1 MAGVT
6 ALLFIIAIFIAV
18 KIFRVHKL
26 REAEKYHNPKFLKHL
41 QNIDEFLAQ
50 TDGFDDYITWKN
62 RDEILKKYEKTH
74 NFFQGKSKYYK
85 KQPRVRRFND
95 TYENFAEFIKNYNR
109 KYVAAQK
116 QLNRDFFDNIEGKS
130 LDDQQRQAIIT
141 DEYSNLII
149 AGAGSGK
156 TLTILGKVK
165 YLVEKRNV
173 DPSKILLLSFTRKT
187 VEELNQRLH
196 NLGLKTKATTFHKLG
211 YDCIKYFQKNP
222 PAVANE
228 NLLYQTIKQFL
239 KNDILHHDS
248 ALKSFVQFMACYL
261 NIPEENDAFDSLG
274 EKLDIKNGIDF
285 ETLKSKYYANTSG
298 SRRISKNK
306 LDTFSGE
313 RVKSV
318 EELIIANFLFLNGV
332 NYEYEKPYPHGDHM
346 YMYRPDFYLTDY
358 DIWLEHFGIDKHGR
372 AKWLS
377 EFQEKQYIKNMHK
390 KRAKHHLYR
399 TKLLETYSWYNRD
412 NILLDKLREML
423 EKSGVVFQPLSEQEV
438 YHKIIKQDSSFGAE
452 IISLITSFINL
463 SKSRG
468 LAAGRLRQFIK
479 NSETDN
485 KFLNARQN
493 LFLDFTLPILEKYNS
508 ALSSRS
514 EIDFND
520 MINQA
525 ANLVQQKGAA
535 KAYDYI
541 IIDEYQ
547 DISAARFK
555 LITEIRQQSGAR
567 LVCVG
572 DDWQSIYRFTGSDI
586 SLFSDFGKFVG
597 EHEKLFIE
605 RTYRNSQQLIDISAK
620 FIQQNPQQLAKNPK
634 STKELD
640 CPVEFMSYNQN
651 NAFAVLVDQI
661 RQIARNYGKDKRI
674 LLLGRH
680 SFDLD
685 YAICMRDSKGKI
697 IKNQFKKEVKK
708 YNEAT
713 GELKIVGLEDV
724 AVNFITAHKSKGLEA
739 DNVIVLNLKNDLYGF
754 PNKLT
759 DDPIISLLLS
769 APEACR
775 FAEERRLF
783 YVALTRTKNKVYL
796 MVSEN
801 ESLFAKEIKQYS
813 NYLIQGRYGE
823 ADLVNC
829 PWCKTGRLVIR
840 KNSQTGKNF
849 VGCSHYPNCNQS
861 YNNIE
866 ILSKPILCPAC
877 QSGFLV
883 RRRGRYGEFLGCTNY
898 PDCKQTLDLYKDLDV
913 KNKI

>member
-1 MAGVT
+1 MAGAVVV
-6 ALLFIIAIFIAV
+6 LLFLAAIVIIIKF
-18 KIFRVHKL
+18 FQTQKL
-26 REAEKYHNPKFLKHL
+26 REVEKYQDPAFLKNL
-41 QNIDEFLAQ
+41 RKIDDFLEQIAH
-50 TDGFDDYITWKN
+50 FDDYITWKK
-62 RDEILKKYEKTH
+62 RDEILKKYQETSD
-74 NFFQGKSKYYK
+74 FFRGKSKFYK

-109 KYVAAQK
+109 EYVAAQK

-165 YLVEKRNV
+165 YLIEKKNI

-187 VEELNQRLH
+187 VEELNQRLR

-211 YDCIKYFQKNP
+211 YDYIKHFQKNP

-298 SRRISKNK
+298 SRRIGKNK

-318 EELIIANFLFLNGV
+318 EELMIANFLFLNGV

-346 YMYRPDFYLTDY
+346 YRPDFYLMDY
-358 DIWLEHFGIDKHGR
+358 DIWLEHFGVDKQGR
-372 AKWLS
+372 ARWLT
-377 EFQEKQYIKNMHK
+377 EFQEKQYLDDMRK
-390 KRAKHHLYR
+390 KRAKHKLYR
-399 TKLLETYSWYNRD
+399 TKLLETYSWYNRH

-452 IISLITSFINL
+452 IVSLITSFINL

-479 NSETDN
+479 NNETNN
-485 KFLNARQN
+485 KFISARQN

-525 ANLVQQKGAA
+525 ANLVRQKGAA

-555 LITEIRQQSGAR
+555 LITEIRQRSGAR

-634 STKELD
+634 SSKQLD
-640 CPVEFMSYNQN
+640 CPMEFAAYDQN
-651 NAFAVLVDQI
+651 NAFAVLVEQI
-661 RQIARNYGKDKRI
+661 RQIVAECGVGQHI

-685 YAICMRDSKGKI
+685 YMICQRDDKGKV
-697 IKNQFKKEVKK
+697 IKDQ
-708 YNEAT
+708 
-713 GELKIVGLEDV
+713 L
-724 AVNFITAHKSKGLEA
+724 
-739 DNVIVLNLKNDLYGF
+739 
-754 PNKLT
+754 
-759 DDPIISLLLS
+759 
-769 APEACR
+769 
-775 FAEERRLF
+775 
-783 YVALTRTKNKVYL
+783 
-796 MVSEN
+796 
-801 ESLFAKEIKQYS
+801 
-813 NYLIQGRYGE
+813 
-823 ADLVNC
+823 
-829 PWCKTGRLVIR
+829 
-840 KNSQTGKNF
+840 
-849 VGCSHYPNCNQS
+849 
-861 YNNIE
+861 
-866 ILSKPILCPAC
+866 
-877 QSGFLV
+877 
-883 RRRGRYGEFLGCTNY
+883 RGGS
-898 PDCKQTLDLYKDLDV
+898 
-913 KNKI
+913 

>member
-1 MAGVT
+1 MAGAT
-6 ALLFIIAIFIAV
+6 IALLFLAAIVIIIKFFQIQKA
-18 KIFRVHKL
+18 
-26 REAEKYHNPKFLKHL
+26 REVEKYQDPAFLKNL
-41 QNIDEFLAQ
+41 RKIDDFLEQIAH
-50 TDGFDDYITWKN
+50 FNDYITWKK
-62 RDEILKKYEKTH
+62 RDEILKKYEKTSD
-74 NFFQGKSKYYK
+74 FFRGKSKFYK

-109 KYVAAQK
+109 EYVAAQK
-116 QLNRDFFDNIEGKS
+116 QLNRGFFDNIEGKS
-130 LDDQQRQAIIT
+130 LDDQQQQAIIT

-165 YLVEKRNV
+165 YLIEKKNI
-173 DPSKILLLSFTRKT
+173 DPEKILLLSFTRKT
-187 VEELNQRLH
+187 VEELNERLR
-196 NLGLKTKATTFHKLG
+196 NLRLKTQATTFHKLG
-211 YDCIKYFQKNP
+211 YDYIKHFQKNP

-228 NLLYQTIKQFL
+228 NLLHQTIVQFL

-274 EKLDIKNGIDF
+274 EKLDVKNGIDF
-285 ETLKSKYYANTSG
+285 ETLKSKYYASTSG
-298 SRRISKNK
+298 SRRIGKNK

-318 EELIIANFLFLNGV
+318 EELMIANLLFLNGV

-346 YMYRPDFYLTDY
+346 YRPDFYLPDY
-358 DIWLEHFGIDKHGR
+358 DIWLEHFGINKHGR

-377 EFQEKQYIKNMHK
+377 EFQEKQYLKSMHK

-423 EKSGVVFQPLSEQEV
+423 EKSGVTFQPLSEQEI

-468 LAAGRLRQFIK
+468 LAANGLRKFMED
-479 NSETDN
+479 SETDDQFMN
-485 KFLNARQN
+485 VRQQ
-493 LFLDFTLPILEKYNS
+493 LFLDFALPIIEKYNA
-508 ALSSRS
+508 ALSARG

-555 LITEIRQQSGAR
+555 LITEIRQRSGAR

-620 FIQQNPQQLAKNPK
+620 FIQQNSQQLAKNPK

-640 CPVEFMSYNQN
+640 CPVEFVPYNQN

-685 YAICMRDSKGKI
+685 YVICLRDDKGKI
-697 IKNQFKKEVKK
+697 IKNQLRKEVKK
-708 YNEAT
+708 YNEVT
-713 GELKIVGLEDV
+713 GELNIAGLEG
-724 AVNFITAHKSKGLEA
+724 VNITFITAHKSKGLEA
-739 DNVIVLNLKNDLYGF
+739 DNVIVLSLKNDLYGF

-840 KNSQTGKNF
+840 KNSQMGKNF

-866 ILSKPILCPAC
+866 ILSRPILCPAC

>member
-1 MAGVT
+1 MAGAAV
-6 ALLFIIAIFIAV
+6 AFLFLAATVIIIKF
-18 KIFRVHKL
+18 FQTQKL
-26 REAEKYHNPKFLKHL
+26 REIEKYQDPAFLKNL
-41 QNIDEFLAQ
+41 RKVDEFLEQIAH
-50 TDGFDDYITWKN
+50 FNDYITWKK
-62 RDEILKKYEKTH
+62 RDEILKKYQETSD
-74 NFFQGKSKYYK
+74 FFRGKSKFYK
-85 KQPRVRRFND
+85 KQPRVRQFNGL
-95 TYENFAEFIKNYNR
+95 YENFAEFIKSYNQ

-165 YLVEKRNV
+165 YLVEKRNI

-187 VEELNQRLH
+187 VEELNQRLR
-196 NLGLKTKATTFHKLG
+196 NLGMKTKATTFHKLG
-211 YDCIKYFQKNP
+211 YDYIKHFQKNP
-222 PAVANE
+222 PAVANG

-318 EELIIANFLFLNGV
+318 EELMIANFLFLNGV

-346 YMYRPDFYLTDY
+346 YRPDFYLTDY
-358 DIWLEHFGIDKHGR
+358 DIWLEHFGIDKYGR

-377 EFQEKQYIKNMHK
+377 EFQEKQYLKSMHK

-423 EKSGVVFQPLSEQEV
+423 EKSGVTFQPLSEHEI

-479 NSETDN
+479 NSETNN
-485 KFLNARQN
+485 KFLSARQN

-520 MINQA
+520 MINWA
-525 ANLVQQKGAA
+525 AKLVQQKGIA

-555 LITEIRQQSGAR
+555 LITEIRQRSGAR

-634 STKELD
+634 SSKQLD
-640 CPVEFMSYNQN
+640 CPVEFVVYDQN
-651 NAFAVLVDQI
+651 NAFAVLVEQI
-661 RQIARNYGKDKRI
+661 RQIVAECGVGQHI

-685 YAICMRDSKGKI
+685 YVICLRDDKGKI
-697 IKNQFKKEVKK
+697 IKNQLREEVKK
-708 YNEAT
+708 YNETT
-713 GELKIVGLEDV
+713 GALILTGFEDV
-724 AVNFITAHKSKGLEA
+724 DIKFITVHKSKGLEA

-759 DDPIISLLLS
+759 GDPIISLLLS

-796 MVSEN
+796 LTPEN
-801 ESLFAKEIKQYS
+801 ESLFTKEIKQYS

-823 ADLVNC
+823 TDLVNC

-883 RRRGRYGEFLGCTNY
+883 RRHGRYGEFLGCTNY
-898 PDCKQTLDLYKDLDV
+898 PDCKQILDLYKDLDV

>member
-1 MAGVT
+1 MAGVM
-6 ALLFIIAIFIAV
+6 ALLFIIAIFIVV

-50 TDGFDDYITWKN
+50 TDSFDDYITWKK
-62 RDEILKKYEKTH
+62 RDEILKKYEKIH

-85 KQPRVRRFND
+85 KESRVRQFNGL
-95 TYENFAEFIKNYNR
+95 YESFAELIKSYNQ

-116 QLNRDFFDNIEGKS
+116 QLNLEFFRDIEGKS

-165 YLVEKRNV
+165 YLVEKRNI

-187 VEELNQRLH
+187 VEELNERLR
-196 NLGLKTKATTFHKLG
+196 NLGMKTKATTFHKLG
-211 YDCIKYFQKNP
+211 YDYIKYFQKKP

-228 NLLYQTIKQFL
+228 NLLHQTIKQFL

-298 SRRISKNK
+298 SQRISKNK

-318 EELIIANFLFLNGV
+318 EELMIANFLFLNGV
-332 NYEYEKPYPHGDHM
+332 NYEYEKPYPHGDR
-346 YMYRPDFYLTDY
+346 MYRPDFYLTDY
-358 DIWLEHFGIDKHGR
+358 DIWLEHFGVDQHGH

-390 KRAKHHLYR
+390 KRAKHRLCR

-423 EKSGVVFQPLSEQEV
+423 EKSGVTFQPLSEQEI

-479 NSETDN
+479 NSETNN
-485 KFLNARQN
+485 KFLSARQN

-520 MINQA
+520 MINWA
-525 ANLVQQKGAA
+525 AKLVQQKGVIQD
-535 KAYDYI
+535 YDYI

-634 STKELD
+634 SSKQLD
-640 CPVEFMSYNQN
+640 CPVEFVAHDQN

-680 SFDLD
+680 GFDLD
-685 YAICMRDSKGKI
+685 YVICLRDAKGKI
-697 IKNQFKKEVKK
+697 IKNQLRKEVKK

-713 GELKIVGLEDV
+713 GELNIAGLEGI
-724 AVNFITAHKSKGLEA
+724 NITFITAHKSKGLEA

-769 APEACR
+769 APEVCR

-823 ADLVNC
+823 TDLVNC

-898 PDCKQTLDLYKDLDV
+898 PECKQTLDLDKDLDA
-913 KNKI
+913 KNKV

>member
-1 MAGVT
+1 MAGAT
-6 ALLFIIAIFIAV
+6 IALLFLAVIVIIIKFFQIQKA
-18 KIFRVHKL
+18 
-26 REAEKYHNPKFLKHL
+26 REVEKYQDPAFLKNL
-41 QNIDEFLAQ
+41 RKIDDFLEQIAH
-50 TDGFDDYITWKN
+50 FNDYITWKK
-62 RDEILKKYEKTH
+62 RDEILKKYEKTSD
-74 NFFQGKSKYYK
+74 FFRGKSKFYK

-109 KYVAAQK
+109 EYVAAQK
-116 QLNRDFFDNIEGKS
+116 QLNRGFFDNIEGKS
-130 LDDQQRQAIIT
+130 LDDQQQQAIIT

-165 YLVEKRNV
+165 YLIEKKNI
-173 DPSKILLLSFTRKT
+173 DPEKILLLSFTRKT
-187 VEELNQRLH
+187 VEELNERLR
-196 NLGLKTKATTFHKLG
+196 NLRLKTQATTFHKLG
-211 YDCIKYFQKNP
+211 YDYIKHFQKNP

-228 NLLYQTIKQFL
+228 NLLHQTIVQFL

-274 EKLDIKNGIDF
+274 EKLDVKNGIDF
-285 ETLKSKYYANTSG
+285 ETLKSKYYASTSG
-298 SRRISKNK
+298 SRRIGKNK

-318 EELIIANFLFLNGV
+318 EELMIANLLFLNGV

-346 YMYRPDFYLTDY
+346 YRPDFYLPDY
-358 DIWLEHFGIDKHGR
+358 DIWLEHFGINKHGR

-377 EFQEKQYIKNMHK
+377 EFQEKQYLKSMHK

-423 EKSGVVFQPLSEQEV
+423 EKSGVTFQPLSEQEI

-468 LAAGRLRQFIK
+468 LAANGLRKFMED
-479 NSETDN
+479 SETDDQFMN
-485 KFLNARQN
+485 VRQQ
-493 LFLDFTLPILEKYNS
+493 LFLDFALPIIEKYNA
-508 ALSSRS
+508 ALSARG

-555 LITEIRQQSGAR
+555 LITEIRQRSGAR

-620 FIQQNPQQLAKNPK
+620 FIQQNSQQLAKNPK

-640 CPVEFMSYNQN
+640 CPVEFVPYNQN

-685 YAICMRDSKGKI
+685 YVICLRDDKGKI
-697 IKNQFKKEVKK
+697 IKNQLRKEVKK
-708 YNEAT
+708 YNEVT
-713 GELKIVGLEDV
+713 GELNIAGIEG
-724 AVNFITAHKSKGLEA
+724 VNITFITAHKSKGLEA

-783 YVALTRTKNKVYL
+783 YVTLTRTKNKVYL

-883 RRRGRYGEFLGCTNY
+883 RRHGRYGEFLGCTNY
-898 PDCKQTLDLYKDLDV
+898 PDCKQILDLYKDLDV

>member
-6 ALLFIIAIFIAV
+6 ALLFIIAIFIVV
-18 KIFRVHKL
+18 KIFRVHRL

-41 QNIDEFLAQ
+41 QNIDEFLVQ

-62 RDEILKKYEKTH
+62 RDEILKKYEETSD
-74 NFFQGKSKYYK
+74 FFRGKSKFYK
-85 KQPRVRRFND
+85 KQPRVRQFNGL
-95 TYENFAEFIKNYNR
+95 YENFAEFIKSYNQ

-116 QLNRDFFDNIEGKS
+116 QLNRDFFRDIEGKS

-165 YLVEKRNV
+165 YLVEKRNI

-211 YDCIKYFQKNP
+211 YDYIKHFQKNP

-228 NLLYQTIKQFL
+228 NLLHQTIKQFL

-298 SRRISKNK
+298 SQRITKNK

-318 EELIIANFLFLNGV
+318 EELMIANFLFLNGV

-346 YMYRPDFYLTDY
+346 YRPDFYLADY
-358 DIWLEHFGIDKHGR
+358 DIWLEHFGIDKYGR

-377 EFQEKQYIKNMHK
+377 EFQEKQYLKSIHK

-423 EKSGVVFQPLSEQEV
+423 EKSGVIFQPLSEQEV

-468 LAAGRLRQFIK
+468 LAANGLRKFMED
-479 NSETDN
+479 SETDDQ
-485 KFLNARQN
+485 FMNARRQ
-493 LFLDFTLPILEKYNS
+493 LFLDFALPIIDKYNAVLS
-508 ALSSRS
+508 ARG

-525 ANLVQQKGAA
+525 ANLVRQKGIA

-555 LITEIRQQSGAR
+555 LIMEIRQRSGAR

-634 STKELD
+634 SSKQLD
-640 CPVEFMSYNQN
+640 CPVEFIAHDQN
-651 NAFAVLVDQI
+651 NTFSVLVEQI
-661 RQIARNYGKDKRI
+661 RQIVAEYGLGQHI

-685 YAICMRDSKGKI
+685 YVICQRDDKGKV
-697 IKNQFKKEVKK
+697 IKNQLMEEVKK

-713 GELKIVGLEDV
+713 GALILTGFENVDIK
-724 AVNFITAHKSKGLEA
+724 FITVHKSKGLEA

-783 YVALTRTKNKVYL
+783 YVALTRTRNKVYL
-796 MVSEN
+796 LIPEN
-801 ESLFAKEIKQYS
+801 ESLFTKEIKRYS

-823 ADLVNC
+823 SELVSC
-829 PWCKTGRLVIR
+829 PWCKTGRLIIR
-840 KNSQTGKNF
+840 QNSQTGKKF
-849 VGCSHYPNCNQS
+849 VGCSHYPHCSQS
-861 YNNIE
+861 YNNVE
-866 ILSKPILCPAC
+866 ILSKPILCSSC
-877 QSGFLV
+877 RSGFLV
-883 RRRGRYGEFLGCTNY
+883 RRRGKYGEFLGCTNY
-898 PDCKQTLDLYKDLDV
+898 PECKQTLQLS
-913 KNKI
+913 N

>member
-1 MAGVT
+1 MAGAAV
-6 ALLFIIAIFIAV
+6 ALLFLVAIVIIIKFFQTQKA
-18 KIFRVHKL
+18 
-26 REAEKYHNPKFLKHL
+26 REVEKYQDPAFLKNL
-41 QNIDEFLAQ
+41 RKIDDFLEQIAH
-50 TDGFDDYITWKN
+50 FNDYITWKK
-62 RDEILKKYEKTH
+62 RDEILKKYQETSD
-74 NFFQGKSKYYK
+74 FFRGKSKFYK

-95 TYENFAEFIKNYNR
+95 TYENFAGFIKNYNR
-109 KYVAAQK
+109 EYVAAQK

-165 YLVEKRNV
+165 YLVEKRNI

-211 YDCIKYFQKNP
+211 YDYIKHFQKNP

-228 NLLYQTIKQFL
+228 NLLHQTIKQFL

-298 SRRISKNK
+298 SQRISKNK

-318 EELIIANFLFLNGV
+318 EELMIANFLFLNGV

-346 YMYRPDFYLTDY
+346 YRPDFYLTDY
-358 DIWLEHFGIDKHGR
+358 DVWLEHFGIDKHGR

-377 EFQEKQYIKNMHK
+377 EFQEKQYLKSMHK
-390 KRAKHHLYR
+390 KRAKHKLYR

-438 YHKIIKQDSSFGAE
+438 YYKIIKQDSSFGAE

-468 LAAGRLRQFIK
+468 LAVNGLRKFMED
-479 NSETDN
+479 SETDDQ
-485 KFLNARQN
+485 FMNARRQ
-493 LFLDFTLPILEKYNS
+493 LFLGFTLPIIEKYNA
-508 ALSSRS
+508 ALSARG

-525 ANLVQQKGAA
+525 ANLVQQKGIA

-555 LITEIRQQSGAR
+555 LITEIRQRSGAR

-634 STKELD
+634 SSKQLD
-640 CPVEFMSYNQN
+640 CPVEFAAYDQN
-651 NAFAVLVDQI
+651 NAFAVLVEQI
-661 RQIARNYGKDKRI
+661 RQIVAECGVGQHI

-680 SFDLD
+680 SFDLG
-685 YAICMRDSKGKI
+685 YVICQRDNKGKI
-697 IKNQFKKEVKK
+697 IKNQLREEVKK
-708 YNEAT
+708 YNETT
-713 GELKIVGLEDV
+713 GALILTGFEDV
-724 AVNFITAHKSKGLEA
+724 DIKFITVHKSKGLEA

-823 ADLVNC
+823 AELVNC
-829 PWCKTGRLVIR
+829 PWCKTGRLIIR
-840 KNSQTGKNF
+840 QNSQTGKSF
-849 VGCSHYPNCNQS
+849 VGCSHYPHCSQS
-861 YNNIE
+861 YNNVE
-866 ILSKPILCPAC
+866 ILSKPILCSSC
-877 QSGFLV
+877 RSGFLV
-883 RRRGRYGEFLGCTNY
+883 RRRGKYGEFLGCTNY
-898 PDCKQTLDLYKDLDV
+898 PECKQTLQLS
-913 KNKI
+913 N

>member
-1 MAGVT
+1 MAGAVVV
-6 ALLFIIAIFIAV
+6 LLFLAAIVIIIKF
-18 KIFRVHKL
+18 FQTQKL
-26 REAEKYHNPKFLKHL
+26 REIEKYQDQAFLKNL
-41 QNIDEFLAQ
+41 RKI
-50 TDGFDDYITWKN
+50 DGFLEQIAHFNDYVTWKK
-62 RDEILKKYEKTH
+62 RDEILKKYEETSD
-74 NFFQGKSKYYK
+74 FFRGKSKFYK

-95 TYENFAEFIKNYNR
+95 TYENFAEFIKNYNQ
-109 KYVAAQK
+109 KYVTQQK

-165 YLVEKRNV
+165 YLVEKRNAN
-173 DPSKILLLSFTRKT
+173 PSKILLLSFTRKT
-187 VEELNQRLH
+187 VEELNQRLR

-211 YDCIKYFQKNP
+211 YDYIKHFQKNP

-228 NLLYQTIKQFL
+228 NLLHQTIKQFL
-239 KNDILHHDS
+239 KNDILHNDS
-248 ALKSFVQFMACYL
+248 ALRSFIQFMACYL

-318 EELIIANFLFLNGV
+318 EELMIANFLFLNGV

-346 YMYRPDFYLTDY
+346 YQPDFYLTDY
-358 DIWLEHFGIDKHGR
+358 DIWLEHFGINKQGR
-372 AKWLS
+372 ARWLT
-377 EFQEKQYIKNMHK
+377 EFQEKQYLDDMRK
-390 KRAKHHLYR
+390 KRAKHKLYR
-399 TKLLETYSWYNRD
+399 TKLLETYSWYNRH

-423 EKSGVVFQPLSEQEV
+423 EKLGVVFQPLSEQEV

-468 LAAGRLRQFIK
+468 LAANGLRKFMED
-479 NSETDN
+479 SETDDQFMN
-485 KFLNARQN
+485 VRQQ
-493 LFLDFTLPILEKYNS
+493 LFLDFALPIIEKYNA
-508 ALSSRS
+508 ALSARG

-535 KAYDYI
+535 KVYDYI

-555 LITEIRQQSGAR
+555 LIMEIRQRSGAR

-634 STKELD
+634 SSKQLD
-640 CPVEFMSYNQN
+640 CPVEFVVYDQN
-651 NAFAVLVDQI
+651 NAFAVLVEQI
-661 RQIARNYGKDKRI
+661 RQIVAECGVGQHI

-685 YAICMRDSKGKI
+685 YVICQRDNKGKV
-697 IKNQFKKEVKK
+697 IKNQLRKKVKK

-713 GELKIVGLEDV
+713 GVLILAGFEG
-724 AVNFITAHKSKGLEA
+724 VNITFITAHKSKGLEA

-759 DDPIISLLLS
+759 GDPIISLLLS

-783 YVALTRTKNKVYL
+783 YVALTRTRNKVYL
-796 MVSEN
+796 LTLEN
-801 ESLFAKEIKQYS
+801 ESLFTKEIKQYS

-823 ADLVNC
+823 SELVNC
-829 PWCKTGRLVIR
+829 PWCKTGRLIIR
-840 KNSQTGKNF
+840 QNSQTGKSF
-849 VGCSHYPNCNQS
+849 VGCSHYPHCSQS
-861 YNNIE
+861 YNNVE
-866 ILSKPILCPAC
+866 ILSKPILCSSC
-877 QSGFLV
+877 RSGFLV
-883 RRRGRYGEFLGCTNY
+883 RRRGKYGEFLGCTNY
-898 PDCKQTLDLYKDLDV
+898 PECKHTLQLS
-913 KNKI
+913 N

>member
-1 MAGVT
+1 MAGAT
-6 ALLFIIAIFIAV
+6 IALLFLAAIVIIIKFFQIQKA
-18 KIFRVHKL
+18 
-26 REAEKYHNPKFLKHL
+26 REVEKYQDPAFLKNL
-41 QNIDEFLAQ
+41 RKIDDFLEQIAH
-50 TDGFDDYITWKN
+50 FNDYITWKK
-62 RDEILKKYEKTH
+62 RDEILKKYEKTSD
-74 NFFQGKSKYYK
+74 FFRGKSKFYK

-109 KYVAAQK
+109 EYVAAQK
-116 QLNRDFFDNIEGKS
+116 QLNRGFFDNIEGKS
-130 LDDQQRQAIIT
+130 LDDQQQQAIIT

-165 YLVEKRNV
+165 YLIEKKNI
-173 DPSKILLLSFTRKT
+173 DPEKILLLSFTRKT
-187 VEELNQRLH
+187 VEELNERLR
-196 NLGLKTKATTFHKLG
+196 NLRLKTQATTFHKLG
-211 YDCIKYFQKNP
+211 YDYIKHFQKNP

-228 NLLYQTIKQFL
+228 NLLHQTIVQFL

-274 EKLDIKNGIDF
+274 EKLDVKNGIDF
-285 ETLKSKYYANTSG
+285 ETLKSKYYASTSG
-298 SRRISKNK
+298 SRRIGKNK

-318 EELIIANFLFLNGV
+318 EELMIANFLFLNGV

-346 YMYRPDFYLTDY
+346 YRPDFYLPDY
-358 DIWLEHFGIDKHGR
+358 DIWLEHFGINKHGR

-377 EFQEKQYIKNMHK
+377 EFQEKQYLKSMHK

-423 EKSGVVFQPLSEQEV
+423 EKSGVTFQPLSEQEI

-468 LAAGRLRQFIK
+468 LAANGLRKFMED
-479 NSETDN
+479 SETDDQFMN
-485 KFLNARQN
+485 VRQQ
-493 LFLDFTLPILEKYNS
+493 LFLDFALPIIEKYNA
-508 ALSSRS
+508 ALSARG

-555 LITEIRQQSGAR
+555 LITEIRQRSGAR

-620 FIQQNPQQLAKNPK
+620 FIQQNSQQLAKNPK

-640 CPVEFMSYNQN
+640 CPVEFVPYNQN

-685 YAICMRDSKGKI
+685 YVICLRDDKGKI
-697 IKNQFKKEVKK
+697 IKNQLRKEVKK
-708 YNEAT
+708 YNEVT
-713 GELKIVGLEDV
+713 GELNIAGIEG
-724 AVNFITAHKSKGLEA
+724 VNITFITAHKSKGLEA

-783 YVALTRTKNKVYL
+783 YVTLTRTKNKVYL

-883 RRRGRYGEFLGCTNY
+883 RRHGRYGEFLGCTNY
-898 PDCKQTLDLYKDLDV
+898 PDCKQILDLYKDLDV

>member
-1 MAGVT
+1 MAGVM
-6 ALLFIIAIFIAV
+6 ALLFVIAIFIAV
-18 KIFRVHKL
+18 KLFRVHKL
-26 REAEKYHNPKFLKHL
+26 REVKKYHNPKFLKHL
-41 QNIDEFLAQ
+41 KNIDEFLAQ
-50 TDGFDDYITWKN
+50 TDSFDDYITWKN

-74 NFFQGKSKYYK
+74 SFFQGKSKYYK
-85 KQPRVRRFND
+85 KKPSVRRFND
-95 TYENFAEFIKNYNR
+95 TYENFAEFIKNYNQ

-116 QLNRDFFDNIEGKS
+116 QLNREFFRDIEGKS

-165 YLVEKRNV
+165 YLIEKKNI
-173 DPSKILLLSFTRKT
+173 DPEKILLLSFTRKT
-187 VEELNQRLH
+187 VEELNQRLR

-211 YDCIKYFQKNP
+211 YDYIKHFQKNP

-298 SRRISKNK
+298 SQRISKNK

-318 EELIIANFLFLNGV
+318 EELMIANFLFLKGV
-332 NYEYEKPYPHGDHM
+332 NYEYEKTYPHGDH
-346 YMYRPDFYLTDY
+346 MYRPDFYLTDY

-377 EFQEKQYIKNMHK
+377 EFQEKQYLKSIHK
-390 KRAKHHLYR
+390 KRAKHRLYR

-423 EKSGVVFQPLSEQEV
+423 EKSGVTFQPLSEQEV

-468 LAAGRLRQFIK
+468 LAANGLRKFMED
-479 NSETDN
+479 SETDDQ
-485 KFLNARQN
+485 FMNARRQ
-493 LFLDFTLPILEKYNS
+493 LFLGFTLPIIEKYNAVLS
-508 ALSSRS
+508 ARG

-555 LITEIRQQSGAR
+555 LITEIRQRSGVR

-620 FIQQNPQQLAKNPK
+620 FIQQNSQQLAKNPK
-634 STKELD
+634 SSKQLD
-640 CPVEFMSYNQN
+640 CPVEFVVYGQN

-661 RQIARNYGKDKRI
+661 RQIVAEYGVDQHI

-685 YAICMRDSKGKI
+685 YVICQRDNKGKVV
-697 IKNQFKKEVKK
+697 KSQLREEVKK

-713 GELKIVGLEDV
+713 GALILTGFENVDIK
-724 AVNFITAHKSKGLEA
+724 FITVHKSKGLEA

-759 DDPIISLLLS
+759 GDPIISLLLS

-796 MVSEN
+796 LTPEN
-801 ESLFAKEIKQYS
+801 ESLFTKEIKRYS

-823 ADLVNC
+823 SELVSC
-829 PWCKTGRLVIR
+829 PWCKTGRLIIR
-840 KNSQTGKNF
+840 QNSQTGKSF
-849 VGCSHYPNCNQS
+849 VGCSHYPHCSQS
-861 YNNIE
+861 YNNVE
-866 ILSKPILCPAC
+866 ILSKPILCSSC
-877 QSGFLV
+877 RSGFLV
-883 RRRGRYGEFLGCTNY
+883 RRRGKYGEFLGCTNY
-898 PDCKQTLDLYKDLDV
+898 PECKQTLQLS
-913 KNKI
+913 N

>member
-6 ALLFIIAIFIAV
+6 ALLFIIAIFIVV
-18 KIFRVHKL
+18 KIFRVHRL

-50 TDGFDDYITWKN
+50 TDGFDGYITWKN

-85 KQPRVRRFND
+85 KEPRVRQFND
-95 TYENFAEFIKNYNR
+95 IYEDFAGFIKDYNR
-109 KYVAAQK
+109 KYVAEQK
-116 QLNRDFFDNIEGKS
+116 QLNCDFFRDIEGKS
-130 LDDQQRQAIIT
+130 LDDQQQQAIIT

-165 YLVEKRNV
+165 YLVEKKNI
-173 DPSKILLLSFTRKT
+173 DPEKILLLSFTRKT
-187 VEELNQRLH
+187 VEELNERLR
-196 NLGLKTKATTFHKLG
+196 NLRLKTQATTFHKLG
-211 YDCIKYFQKNP
+211 YDYIKHFQKKP

-228 NLLYQTIKQFL
+228 NLLHQTIVQFL

-274 EKLDIKNGIDF
+274 EKLDVKNGIDF

-318 EELIIANFLFLNGV
+318 EELMIANFLFLNGV
-332 NYEYEKPYPHGDHM
+332 NYEYEKPYPHGDH
-346 YMYRPDFYLTDY
+346 MYRPDFYLTDY

-390 KRAKHHLYR
+390 KRVKHRLCR

-412 NILLDKLREML
+412 NILLDKLREIL
-423 EKSGVVFQPLSEQEV
+423 EKSGVVFQPLSEQEI

-468 LAAGRLRQFIK
+468 LAADGLRKFMED
-479 NSETDN
+479 SGTDN
-485 KFLNARQN
+485 QFLSARRQ
-493 LFLDFTLPILEKYNS
+493 LFLDFALPIIEKYNAVLS
-508 ALSSRS
+508 ARG

-525 ANLVQQKGAA
+525 ANLVRQKGAA

-555 LITEIRQQSGAR
+555 LITEIRQCSGAR

-634 STKELD
+634 SSKQLD
-640 CPVEFMSYNQN
+640 CPVEFAAYDQN
-651 NAFAVLVDQI
+651 NASTVLVEQI
-661 RQIARNYGKDKRI
+661 RQIVAEYGVGQHI

-685 YAICMRDSKGKI
+685 YVICLRDDKGKV
-697 IKNQFKKEVKK
+697 IKNQLRKEVKR
-708 YNEAT
+708 YNEVT
-713 GELKIVGLEDV
+713 GALILTGFENVDIK
-724 AVNFITAHKSKGLEA
+724 FITVHKSKGLEA

-759 DDPIISLLLS
+759 GDPIISLLLS

-783 YVALTRTKNKVYL
+783 YVALTRTRNKVYL
-796 MVSEN
+796 LTPEN
-801 ESLFAKEIKQYS
+801 ESLFTKEIKRYS

-823 ADLVNC
+823 SELVNC
-829 PWCKTGRLVIR
+829 PWCKTGRLIIR
-840 KNSQTGKNF
+840 QNSQTGKSF
-849 VGCSHYPNCNQS
+849 VGCSHYPHCSQS
-861 YNNIE
+861 YNNVE

-883 RRRGRYGEFLGCTNY
+883 RRHGRYGEFLGCTNY
-898 PDCKQTLDLYKDLDV
+898 PECKHTLQLS
-913 KNKI
+913 N

>member
-1 MAGVT
+1 MAGAVVV
-6 ALLFIIAIFIAV
+6 LLFLAAIVIIIKF
-18 KIFRVHKL
+18 FQTQKL
-26 REAEKYHNPKFLKHL
+26 REVEKYQDPAFLKNL
-41 QNIDEFLAQ
+41 RKIDDFLEQIAH
-50 TDGFDDYITWKN
+50 FNDYITWKK
-62 RDEILKKYEKTH
+62 RDEILKKYEETSD
-74 NFFQGKSKYYK
+74 FFRGKSKFYK

-165 YLVEKRNV
+165 YLVEKRNI

-187 VEELNQRLH
+187 VEELNQRLR

-211 YDCIKYFQKNP
+211 YDYIKHFQKNP
-222 PAVANE
+222 LAVANE
-228 NLLYQTIKQFL
+228 NLLHQTIKQFL

-285 ETLKSKYYANTSG
+285 ETLKSKYYANISG
-298 SRRISKNK
+298 SRRISKDK

-318 EELIIANFLFLNGV
+318 EELMIANFLFLNGV

-346 YMYRPDFYLTDY
+346 YRPDFYLTDY
-358 DIWLEHFGIDKHGR
+358 DIWLEHFGINKNGR

-377 EFQEKQYIKNMHK
+377 EFQEKQYLKSIHK
-390 KRAKHHLYR
+390 KRAKHRLYR

-423 EKSGVVFQPLSEQEV
+423 EKSGVTFQPLSEHEV

-485 KFLNARQN
+485 KFLSARQN

-508 ALSSRS
+508 ALSSRG

-525 ANLVQQKGAA
+525 ANLVQQKGIA
-535 KAYDYI
+535 KVYDYI

-555 LITEIRQQSGAR
+555 LIMEIRQRSGAR

-634 STKELD
+634 SSKQLD
-640 CPVEFMSYNQN
+640 CPVEFAAYDQN
-651 NAFAVLVDQI
+651 NASAVLVEQI
-661 RQIARNYGKDKRI
+661 RQIVAECGAEQQI

-685 YAICMRDSKGKI
+685 YVICQRDNEGKV
-697 IKNQFKKEVKK
+697 IKNQLREEVKK

-713 GELKIVGLEDV
+713 GALILAGFENVDIK
-724 AVNFITAHKSKGLEA
+724 FITVHKSKGLEA

-796 MVSEN
+796 LTPEN
-801 ESLFAKEIKQYS
+801 ESLFTKEIKRYS
-813 NYLIQGRYGE
+813 NYLVQGRYGE
-823 ADLVNC
+823 SELVSC
-829 PWCKTGRLVIR
+829 PWCKTGRLTIR
-840 KNSQTGKNF
+840 QNSQTGKSF
-849 VGCSHYPNCNQS
+849 VGCSHYLHCSQS
-861 YNNIE
+861 YNNVE
-866 ILSKPILCPAC
+866 ILSKPILCSSC
-877 QSGFLV
+877 RSGFLV
-883 RRRGRYGEFLGCTNY
+883 RRRGKYGEFLGCTNY
-898 PDCKQTLDLYKDLDV
+898 PECKQTLQLS
-913 KNKI
+913 N

>member
-1 MAGVT
+1 MAGVM
-6 ALLFIIAIFIAV
+6 ALLFITAIFITF

-41 QNIDEFLAQ
+41 QNIDEFLSQ
-50 TDGFDDYITWKN
+50 TDGFDGYITWKN

-85 KQPRVRRFND
+85 KESRVRQFNGL
-95 TYENFAEFIKNYNR
+95 YENFAEFIKSYNQ

-116 QLNRDFFDNIEGKS
+116 KLNREFFRDIEGKS
-130 LDDQQRQAIIT
+130 LDDQQQQAIIT

-165 YLVEKRNV
+165 YLIEKKNI
-173 DPSKILLLSFTRKT
+173 DPEKILLLSFTCKT
-187 VEELNQRLH
+187 VEELNQRLR

-211 YDCIKYFQKNP
+211 YDYIKHFQKNP

-228 NLLYQTIKQFL
+228 NLLHQTVKQFL

-248 ALKSFVQFMACYL
+248 ALKSFVQFIACYL

-274 EKLDIKNGIDF
+274 EKLDVKNGIDF

-318 EELIIANFLFLNGV
+318 EELMIANFLFLNGV

-346 YMYRPDFYLTDY
+346 YRSDFYLTDY
-358 DIWLEHFGIDKHGR
+358 DIWLEHFGIDKYGR

-377 EFQEKQYIKNMHK
+377 EFQEKQYLKSMHK

-423 EKSGVVFQPLSEQEV
+423 EKSGVTFQPLSEQEI
-438 YHKIIKQDSSFGAE
+438 YDKIIKQDSSFGAE

-468 LAAGRLRQFIK
+468 LAANGLRKFMED
-479 NSETDN
+479 SETDDQ
-485 KFLNARQN
+485 FMNARRQ
-493 LFLDFTLPILEKYNS
+493 LFLDFALPIIEKYNAVLS
-508 ALSSRS
+508 ARG

-525 ANLVQQKGAA
+525 ANLVRQKGIA
-535 KAYDYI
+535 KVYDYI

-555 LITEIRQQSGAR
+555 LIMEIRQRSGAR

-634 STKELD
+634 SSKQLD
-640 CPVEFMSYNQN
+640 CPVEFAAYDQN
-651 NAFAVLVDQI
+651 NTFAVLIEQI
-661 RQIARNYGKDKRI
+661 RQIVAECGVGQHI

-685 YAICMRDSKGKI
+685 YVICQRDNKGKV
-697 IKNQFKKEVKK
+697 IKNQLRKEVKK

-713 GELKIVGLEDV
+713 GALILTGFENVDIK
-724 AVNFITAHKSKGLEA
+724 FITVHKSKGLEA

-769 APEACR
+769 APEDCR

-796 MVSEN
+796 LTPEN
-801 ESLFAKEIKQYS
+801 ESLFTKEIKRYS

-823 ADLVNC
+823 SELVSC
-829 PWCKTGRLVIR
+829 PWCKTGRLIIR
-840 KNSQTGKNF
+840 QNSQTGKSF
-849 VGCSHYPNCNQS
+849 VGCSHYPHCSQS
-861 YNNIE
+861 YNNVE
-866 ILSKPILCPAC
+866 ILSKPILCSSC
-877 QSGFLV
+877 RSGFLV
-883 RRRGRYGEFLGCTNY
+883 RRRGKYGEFLGCTNY
-898 PDCKQTLDLYKDLDV
+898 PECKQTLQLS
-913 KNKI
+913 N

>member
-1 MAGVT
+1 MAGAAA
-6 ALLFIIAIFIAV
+6 ALLLFVVIVITIKFFQTQ
-18 KIFRVHKL
+18 KS
-26 REAEKYHNPKFLKHL
+26 REIEKYQDLAFLKNLHK
-41 QNIDEFLAQ
+41 I
-50 TDGFDDYITWKN
+50 DGFLEQINHFNDYVTWKK
-62 RDEILKKYEKTH
+62 RDEILKKYQETSD
-74 NFFQGKSKYYK
+74 FFRGKSKFYK

-95 TYENFAEFIKNYNR
+95 TYENFAEFIKNHNQE
-109 KYVAAQK
+109 YVAAQK

-130 LDDQQRQAIIT
+130 LDDQQCQAIIT

-165 YLVEKRNV
+165 YLVEKGNI

-187 VEELNQRLH
+187 VEELNQRLR

-211 YDCIKYFQKNP
+211 YDYIKHFQKNP

-274 EKLDIKNGIDF
+274 EKLDVKNGIDF

-318 EELIIANFLFLNGV
+318 EELMIANFLFLNGV
-332 NYEYEKPYPHGDHM
+332 NYEYEKSYPHGDH
-346 YMYRPDFYLTDY
+346 MYRPDFYLTDY
-358 DIWLEHFGIDKHGR
+358 DIWLEHFGIDKQGR
-372 AKWLS
+372 ARWLT
-377 EFQEKQYIKNMHK
+377 EFQEKQYLDDMRK
-390 KRAKHHLYR
+390 KRAKHKLYR
-399 TKLLETYSWYNRD
+399 TKLLETYSWYNRH

-468 LAAGRLRQFIK
+468 LAANGLRKFMED
-479 NSETDN
+479 SETDDQFMN
-485 KFLNARQN
+485 VRQQ
-493 LFLDFTLPILEKYNS
+493 LFLDFALPIIEKYNA
-508 ALSSRS
+508 ALSARG

-535 KAYDYI
+535 KVYDYI

-555 LITEIRQQSGAR
+555 LIMEIRQRSGAR

-634 STKELD
+634 SSKQLD
-640 CPVEFMSYNQN
+640 CPVEFVVYDQN
-651 NAFAVLVDQI
+651 NAFAVLVEQI
-661 RQIARNYGKDKRI
+661 RQIVAECGVGQHI

-685 YAICMRDSKGKI
+685 YVICLRDNKGKV
-697 IKNQFKKEVKK
+697 IKNQLRKEVKK

-713 GELKIVGLEDV
+713 GVLILAGFEG
-724 AVNFITAHKSKGLEA
+724 VNITFITAHKSKGLEA

-759 DDPIISLLLS
+759 GDPIISLLS

-783 YVALTRTKNKVYL
+783 YVALTRTMNKVYL
-796 MVSEN
+796 LTLEN
-801 ESLFAKEIKQYS
+801 ESLFTKEIKQYS

-823 ADLVNC
+823 SELVNC
-829 PWCKTGRLVIR
+829 PWCKTGRLIIR
-840 KNSQTGKNF
+840 QNSQTGKSF
-849 VGCSHYPNCNQS
+849 VGCSHYPHCSQS
-861 YNNIE
+861 YNNVE
-866 ILSKPILCPAC
+866 ILSKPILCSSC
-877 QSGFLV
+877 RSGFLV
-883 RRRGRYGEFLGCTNY
+883 RRRGKYGEFLGCTNY
-898 PDCKQTLDLYKDLDV
+898 PECKQTLQLS
-913 KNKI
+913 N

>member
-1 MAGVT
+1 MAGAVVV
-6 ALLFIIAIFIAV
+6 LLFLAAIVIIIKF
-18 KIFRVHKL
+18 FQTQKL
-26 REAEKYHNPKFLKHL
+26 REVEKYQDPAFLKNL
-41 QNIDEFLAQ
+41 RKIDEFLEQ
-50 TDGFDDYITWKN
+50 INHFNDYITWKK
-62 RDEILKKYEKTH
+62 RDEILKKYQETSY
-74 NFFQGKSKYYK
+74 FFRGKSKFYK

-109 KYVAAQK
+109 EYVAAQK

-165 YLVEKRNV
+165 YLVEKRNI

-187 VEELNQRLH
+187 VEELNQRLR

-211 YDCIKYFQKNP
+211 YDYIKHFQKNP

-274 EKLDIKNGIDF
+274 EKLDVKNGIDF

-318 EELIIANFLFLNGV
+318 EELMIANFLFLNGV

-346 YMYRPDFYLTDY
+346 YRPDFYLTDY
-358 DIWLEHFGIDKHGR
+358 DIWLEHFGIDKYGR

-377 EFQEKQYIKNMHK
+377 EFQEKQYLKSMHK

-423 EKSGVVFQPLSEQEV
+423 EKSGVVFQPLSEQEI

-468 LAAGRLRQFIK
+468 LAANGLRKFMED
-479 NSETDN
+479 SETDDQ
-485 KFLNARQN
+485 FMNARQQ
-493 LFLDFTLPILEKYNS
+493 LFLDFALPIIEKYNA
-508 ALSSRS
+508 ALSARG

-555 LITEIRQQSGAR
+555 LITEIRQRSGAR

-597 EHEKLFIE
+597 GHEKLFIE

-620 FIQQNPQQLAKNPK
+620 FIQQNSQQLAKNPK
-634 STKELD
+634 SSKQLD
-640 CPVEFMSYNQN
+640 CPVEFVVYGQN

-661 RQIARNYGKDKRI
+661 RQIVAEYGTGQQI
-674 LLLGRH
+674 LMLGRH

-685 YAICMRDSKGKI
+685 YVICQRDNKGKV
-697 IKNQFKKEVKK
+697 IKDQLREEVKR

-713 GELKIVGLEDV
+713 GALILTGFEDV
-724 AVNFITAHKSKGLEA
+724 DIKFITVHKSKGLEA

-796 MVSEN
+796 LTPEN
-801 ESLFAKEIKQYS
+801 ESLFTKEIKRYS

-823 ADLVNC
+823 SELVNC
-829 PWCKTGRLVIR
+829 PWCKTGRLIIR
-840 KNSQTGKNF
+840 QNSQTGKSF
-849 VGCSHYPNCNQS
+849 VGCSHYPHCIQS
-861 YNNIE
+861 YNNVE
-866 ILSKPILCPAC
+866 ILSKPILCPSC
-877 QSGFLV
+877 RSGFLV
-883 RRRGRYGEFLGCTNY
+883 RRRGKYGEFLGCTNY
-898 PDCKQTLDLYKDLDV
+898 PECKQTLQSS
-913 KNKI
+913 N

>member
-1 MAGVT
+1 MAGAVVV
-6 ALLFIIAIFIAV
+6 LLFLAAIVIIIKFFQTRKA
-18 KIFRVHKL
+18 
-26 REAEKYHNPKFLKHL
+26 REIEKYQDPAFLKNL
-41 QNIDEFLAQ
+41 RKIDDFLEQIAH
-50 TDGFDDYITWKN
+50 FNDYITWKK
-62 RDEILKKYEKTH
+62 RDEILKKYQETSD
-74 NFFQGKSKYYK
+74 FFRGKSKFYK

-95 TYENFAEFIKNYNR
+95 TYEDFAEFIKNYNQE
-109 KYVAAQK
+109 YVAAQK

-165 YLVEKRNV
+165 YLIEKRNI

-187 VEELNQRLH
+187 VEELNQRLR

-211 YDCIKYFQKNP
+211 YDYIKHFQKNP

-228 NLLYQTIKQFL
+228 NLLHQTIKQFL
-239 KNDILHHDS
+239 KNDILHNDS

-318 EELIIANFLFLNGV
+318 EELMIANFLFLNGV

-346 YMYRPDFYLTDY
+346 YRPDFYLTDY
-358 DIWLEHFGIDKHGR
+358 DIWLEHFGVDKQGR
-372 AKWLS
+372 ARWLT
-377 EFQEKQYIKNMHK
+377 EFQEKQYLDDMRK

-423 EKSGVVFQPLSEQEV
+423 EKSGVTFQPLSEQEV

-468 LAAGRLRQFIK
+468 LAVNGLRKFMED
-479 NSETDN
+479 SETDN
-485 KFLNARQN
+485 QFMNVRRQ
-493 LFLDFTLPILEKYNS
+493 LFLDFALPIIEKYN
-508 ALSSRS
+508 AVLLARG

-525 ANLVQQKGAA
+525 ANLVQRKGAA

-555 LITEIRQQSGAR
+555 LITEIRQRSGAR

-605 RTYRNSQQLIDISAK
+605 RTYRNSQQLINISAK

-634 STKELD
+634 SSKQLD
-640 CPVEFMSYNQN
+640 CPMEFVVYDQN
-651 NAFAVLVDQI
+651 NASTVLVEQI
-661 RQIARNYGKDKRI
+661 RQIVAECGVGQHI

-685 YAICMRDSKGKI
+685 YVICQRDDKGKV
-697 IKNQFKKEVKK
+697 IKDQLREEVKK

-713 GELKIVGLEDV
+713 GELNIAGLEG
-724 AVNFITAHKSKGLEA
+724 VNITFITAHKSKGLEA

-759 DDPIISLLLS
+759 GDPIISLLLS

-796 MVSEN
+796 LTPEN
-801 ESLFAKEIKQYS
+801 ESLFTKEIKRYS
-813 NYLIQGRYGE
+813 NYLVQGCYGE
-823 ADLVNC
+823 SELVNC
-829 PWCKTGRLVIR
+829 PWCKTGRLIIR
-840 KNSQTGKNF
+840 QNSQTGKSF
-849 VGCSHYPNCNQS
+849 VGCSHYPHCSQS
-861 YNNIE
+861 YNNVE
-866 ILSKPILCPAC
+866 ILSKPILCSSC
-877 QSGFLV
+877 RSGFLV
-883 RRRGRYGEFLGCTNY
+883 RRRGKYGEFLGCTNY
-898 PDCKQTLDLYKDLDV
+898 PECKQTLQLS
-913 KNKI
+913 N

>member
-1 MAGVT
+1 MAGAAV
-6 ALLFIIAIFIAV
+6 ALLFLAAIVIIIKFFQTQKA
-18 KIFRVHKL
+18 
-26 REAEKYHNPKFLKHL
+26 REVEKYQDPAFLKNL
-41 QNIDEFLAQ
+41 RKIDDFLEQIAH
-50 TDGFDDYITWKN
+50 FNDYITWKK
-62 RDEILKKYEKTH
+62 RDEILKKHQETSD
-74 NFFQGKSKYYK
+74 FFRGKSKFYK

-173 DPSKILLLSFTRKT
+173 NPSKILLLSFTRKT
-187 VEELNQRLH
+187 VEELNQRLR

-211 YDCIKYFQKNP
+211 YDYIKYFQKNP

-228 NLLYQTIKQFL
+228 NLLHQTIKQFL

-248 ALKSFVQFMACYL
+248 ALKSFIQFMACYL

-274 EKLDIKNGIDF
+274 EKLDVKNGIDF

-298 SRRISKNK
+298 RRRISKNK

-318 EELIIANFLFLNGV
+318 EELMIANFLFLNGV

-346 YMYRPDFYLTDY
+346 YRPDFYLTDY
-358 DIWLEHFGIDKHGR
+358 DIWLEHFGIDRHGR

-377 EFQEKQYIKNMHK
+377 EFQEKQYITNMHK
-390 KRAKHHLYR
+390 KRVKHRLCR

-423 EKSGVVFQPLSEQEV
+423 EKSGVVFQPLSEQEI

-468 LAAGRLRQFIK
+468 LTANGLRKFIE
-479 NSETDN
+479 NSGTDN
-485 KFLNARQN
+485 KFLDARRQ
-493 LFLDFTLPILEKYNS
+493 LFLDFALPIIDKYNAVLS
-508 ALSSRS
+508 ARG

-525 ANLVQQKGAA
+525 ANLVRQKGAA

-555 LITEIRQQSGAR
+555 LIMKIRQRSGAR

-605 RTYRNSQQLIDISAK
+605 RTYRNSQQLINISAK

-634 STKELD
+634 SSKQLD
-640 CPVEFMSYNQN
+640 CPMEFAAYDQN
-651 NAFAVLVDQI
+651 NASMVLVEQI
-661 RQIARNYGKDKRI
+661 RQIVAKFGAERQI

-685 YAICMRDSKGKI
+685 YMICQRDDRGKI
-697 IKNQFKKEVKK
+697 IKNQLRKEVKK

-713 GELKIVGLEDV
+713 GELNIVGIEG
-724 AVNFITAHKSKGLEA
+724 VNITFITAHKSKGLEA

-783 YVALTRTKNKVYL
+783 YVALTRTRNKVYL
-796 MVSEN
+796 LTPEN
-801 ESLFAKEIKQYS
+801 ESLFTKEIKRYS
-813 NYLIQGRYGE
+813 NYLVQGRYGE
-823 ADLVNC
+823 SELVSC

-840 KNSQTGKNF
+840 KNSQMGKNF

-866 ILSKPILCPAC
+866 ILSRPILCPAC

-898 PDCKQTLDLYKDLDV
+898 PDCKQTLDLDKDLDA

>member
-1 MAGVT
+1 MAGAVA
-6 ALLFIIAIFIAV
+6 ALLLFVGIVIIIKF
-18 KIFRVHKL
+18 FQTQKL
-26 REAEKYHNPKFLKHL
+26 REVEKYQDPAFLKNL
-41 QNIDEFLAQ
+41 RKIDDFLEQIAH
-50 TDGFDDYITWKN
+50 FNDYITWKK
-62 RDEILKKYEKTH
+62 RDEILKKYQETSY
-74 NFFQGKSKYYK
+74 FFRGKSKFYK

-109 KYVAAQK
+109 EYVAAQK
-116 QLNRDFFDNIEGKS
+116 QLNRGFFNNIESKS

-165 YLVEKRNV
+165 YLVEKRNI

-187 VEELNQRLH
+187 VEELNQRLR

-211 YDCIKYFQKNP
+211 YDYIKHFQKNP

-318 EELIIANFLFLNGV
+318 EELMIANFLFLNGV
-332 NYEYEKPYPHGDHM
+332 NYEYEKPYPHGDH
-346 YMYRPDFYLTDY
+346 MYRPDFYLTDY

-377 EFQEKQYIKNMHK
+377 EFQEKQYLKSMHK

-423 EKSGVVFQPLSEQEV
+423 EKSGVIFQPLSEQEV

-468 LAAGRLRQFIK
+468 LAANGLRKFMED
-479 NSETDN
+479 SETDDQFMN
-485 KFLNARQN
+485 VRQQ
-493 LFLDFTLPILEKYNS
+493 LFLDFALPIIEKYNA
-508 ALSSRS
+508 ALSARG

-525 ANLVQQKGAA
+525 ANLVQRKGAA

-555 LITEIRQQSGAR
+555 LITEIRQRSGAR

-597 EHEKLFIE
+597 GHEKLFIE

-634 STKELD
+634 SSKQLD
-640 CPVEFMSYNQN
+640 CPVEFAAHDQN
-651 NAFAVLVDQI
+651 NASTVLVEQI
-661 RQIARNYGKDKRI
+661 RQIVAEYGVGQHI

-680 SFDLD
+680 SFNLD
-685 YAICMRDSKGKI
+685 YVIDR
-697 IKNQFKKEVKK
+697 
-708 YNEAT
+708 
-713 GELKIVGLEDV
+713 
-724 AVNFITAHKSKGLEA
+724 KSTR
-739 DNVIVLNLKNDLYGF
+739 LN
-754 PNKLT
+754 
-759 DDPIISLLLS
+759 S
-769 APEACR
+769 
-775 FAEERRLF
+775 
-783 YVALTRTKNKVYL
+783 
-796 MVSEN
+796 
-801 ESLFAKEIKQYS
+801 
-813 NYLIQGRYGE
+813 
-823 ADLVNC
+823 
-829 PWCKTGRLVIR
+829 
-840 KNSQTGKNF
+840 
-849 VGCSHYPNCNQS
+849 SH
-861 YNNIE
+861 
-866 ILSKPILCPAC
+866 L
-877 QSGFLV
+877 
-883 RRRGRYGEFLGCTNY
+883 R
-898 PDCKQTLDLYKDLDV
+898 
-913 KNKI
+913 

>member
-1 MAGVT
+1 MAGAAA
-6 ALLFIIAIFIAV
+6 ALLLFAV
-18 KIFRVHKL
+18 IVITIKFFQTQKS
-26 REAEKYHNPKFLKHL
+26 REIEKYQDLAFLKNL
-41 QNIDEFLAQ
+41 RKIDEFLEQ
-50 TDGFDDYITWKN
+50 INHFNDYITWKN

-85 KQPRVRRFND
+85 KQPCVRRFND

-109 KYVAAQK
+109 EYVAAQK

-165 YLVEKRNV
+165 YLVEKGNI
-173 DPSKILLLSFTRKT
+173 DSSKILLLSFTRKT
-187 VEELNQRLH
+187 VEELNQRLR

-211 YDCIKYFQKNP
+211 YDYIKHFQKNP

-228 NLLYQTIKQFL
+228 NLLHQTIKQFL
-239 KNDILHHDS
+239 KNDILRHDS

-318 EELIIANFLFLNGV
+318 EELMIANFLFLNGV

-346 YMYRPDFYLTDY
+346 YRPDFYLTDY
-358 DIWLEHFGIDKHGR
+358 DIWLEHFGIDRHGR

-377 EFQEKQYIKNMHK
+377 EFQEKQYLKSMHK

-399 TKLLETYSWYNRD
+399 TKLLETYSWYNCD
-412 NILLDKLREML
+412 NTLLDKLREML
-423 EKSGVVFQPLSEQEV
+423 EKSGVTFQPLSEQEV

-468 LAAGRLRQFIK
+468 FTANGLRKFMED
-479 NSETDN
+479 SETDN
-485 KFLNARQN
+485 QFMNVRRQ
-493 LFLDFTLPILEKYNS
+493 LFLDFALPIIEKYN
-508 ALSSRS
+508 AVLLARG

-525 ANLVQQKGAA
+525 ANLVQRKGAA

-555 LITEIRQQSGAR
+555 LITEIRQRSGAR

-605 RTYRNSQQLIDISAK
+605 RTYRNSQQLINISAK

-634 STKELD
+634 SSKQLD
-640 CPVEFMSYNQN
+640 CPMEFVVYDQN
-651 NAFAVLVDQI
+651 NASTVLVEQI
-661 RQIARNYGKDKRI
+661 RQIVAECGVGQHI

-685 YAICMRDSKGKI
+685 YVICQRDDKGKV
-697 IKNQFKKEVKK
+697 IKDQLREEVKK

-713 GELKIVGLEDV
+713 GELNIAGLEG
-724 AVNFITAHKSKGLEA
+724 VNITFITAHKSKGLEA

-759 DDPIISLLLS
+759 GDPIISLLLS

-796 MVSEN
+796 LTPEN
-801 ESLFAKEIKQYS
+801 ESLFTKEIKRYS
-813 NYLIQGRYGE
+813 NYLVQGRYGE
-823 ADLVNC
+823 SELVNC
-829 PWCKTGRLVIR
+829 PWCKTGRLIIR
-840 KNSQTGKNF
+840 QNSQTGKSF
-849 VGCSHYPNCNQS
+849 VGCSHYPHCSQS
-861 YNNIE
+861 YNNVE
-866 ILSKPILCPAC
+866 ILSKPILCSSC
-877 QSGFLV
+877 RSGFLV
-883 RRRGRYGEFLGCTNY
+883 RRRGKYGEFLGCTNY
-898 PDCKQTLDLYKDLDV
+898 PECKHTLQLS
-913 KNKI
+913 N

>member
-1 MAGVT
+1 MAGVM
-6 ALLFIIAIFIAV
+6 ALLFITAIFITF

-50 TDGFDDYITWKN
+50 TDSFDDYITWKN

-85 KQPRVRRFND
+85 KEPRVRQFNGL
-95 TYENFAEFIKNYNR
+95 YENFAEFIKSYNQ

-130 LDDQQRQAIIT
+130 LDDQQQQAIIT

-165 YLVEKRNV
+165 YLIEKKNI
-173 DPSKILLLSFTRKT
+173 DPEKILLLSFTRKT
-187 VEELNQRLH
+187 VEELNDRLR
-196 NLGLKTKATTFHKLG
+196 NLRLKTQATTFHKLG
-211 YDCIKYFQKNP
+211 YDYIKHFQKKP

-228 NLLYQTIKQFL
+228 NLLHQTIKQFL
-239 KNDILHHDS
+239 KNNILHHDS

-274 EKLDIKNGIDF
+274 EKLDVKNGIDF
-285 ETLKSKYYANTSG
+285 ETLKSKYYASTSG
-298 SRRISKNK
+298 SRRIGKNK

-318 EELIIANFLFLNGV
+318 EELMIANFLFLNGV

-346 YMYRPDFYLTDY
+346 YRPDFYLPDY
-358 DIWLEHFGIDKHGR
+358 DIWLEHFGINKHGR

-377 EFQEKQYIKNMHK
+377 DFQEKQYLKSMHK

-423 EKSGVVFQPLSEQEV
+423 EKSGVTFQPLSEQEI

-468 LAAGRLRQFIK
+468 LAANGLRKFMEDSEAGNQFL
-479 NSETDN
+479 S
-485 KFLNARQN
+485 ARRQ
-493 LFLDFTLPILEKYNS
+493 LFLDFALPIIEKYS
-508 ALSSRS
+508 AVLSARG

-525 ANLVQQKGAA
+525 ANLVRQKGIT

-555 LITEIRQQSGAR
+555 LITEIRQRSGAR

-597 EHEKLFIE
+597 KHEKLFIE

-634 STKELD
+634 SSKQLD
-640 CPVEFMSYNQN
+640 CPVEFAAYDQN
-651 NAFAVLVDQI
+651 NASAVLVEQI
-661 RQIARNYGKDKRI
+661 RQIVAECGVGQQI

-685 YAICMRDSKGKI
+685 YMICQRDNKGKV
-697 IKNQFKKEVKK
+697 IKDQLREEVKK

-713 GELKIVGLEDV
+713 GALILAGFEYVDIK
-724 AVNFITAHKSKGLEA
+724 FITVHKSKGLEA
-739 DNVIVLNLKNDLYGF
+739 DNVIVLDLKNDLYGF

-759 DDPIISLLLS
+759 GDPIISLLLS

-796 MVSEN
+796 LTPEN
-801 ESLFAKEIKQYS
+801 ESLFTKEIKQYS

-823 ADLVNC
+823 TDLVNC
-829 PWCKTGRLVIR
+829 PWCKTGRLIIR
-840 KNSQTGKNF
+840 QNSQTGKSF
-849 VGCSHYPNCNQS
+849 VGCSHYPHCSQS
-861 YNNIE
+861 YNNVE
-866 ILSKPILCPAC
+866 ILSKPILCPSC
-877 QSGFLV
+877 RSGFLV
-883 RRRGRYGEFLGCTNY
+883 RRRGKYGEFLGCTNY
-898 PDCKQTLDLYKDLDV
+898 PECKQTLQLS
-913 KNKI
+913 N

>member
-1 MAGVT
+1 MSEAVA
-6 ALLFIIAIFIAV
+6 ALLFFAVIVIIIKF
-18 KIFRVHKL
+18 FQTQKL
-26 REAEKYHNPKFLKHL
+26 REIEKYQDPAFLKNLHK
-41 QNIDEFLAQ
+41 I
-50 TDGFDDYITWKN
+50 DGFLEQINHFNDYITWKK
-62 RDEILKKYEKTH
+62 RDEILKKYEETSY
-74 NFFQGKSKYYK
+74 FFRGKSKFYK
-85 KQPRVRRFND
+85 KQTRVRRFND
-95 TYENFAEFIKNYNR
+95 TYENFAEFIKNYNQ
-109 KYVAAQK
+109 KYVAQQK

-141 DEYSNLII
+141 DECSNLII

-173 DPSKILLLSFTRKT
+173 NPSKILLLSFTRKT
-187 VEELNQRLH
+187 VEELNQRLR

-211 YDCIKYFQKNP
+211 YDYIKHFQKNP

-318 EELIIANFLFLNGV
+318 EELMIANFLFLNGV
-332 NYEYEKPYPHGDHM
+332 NYEYEKTYPHGDHM
-346 YMYRPDFYLTDY
+346 YRPDFYLPDY
-358 DIWLEHFGIDKHGR
+358 DIWLEHFGIDKYGR

-377 EFQEKQYIKNMHK
+377 EFQEKQYLKSMHK

-423 EKSGVVFQPLSEQEV
+423 KKSGVVFQPLSEQEI

-468 LAAGRLRQFIK
+468 LTIDGLRKFIED
-479 NSETDN
+479 SGTDN
-485 KFLNARQN
+485 KFLDARRQ
-493 LFLDFTLPILEKYNS
+493 LFLDFALPIIDKYNAVLS
-508 ALSSRS
+508 ARG

-525 ANLVQQKGAA
+525 ANLVRQKGIA
-535 KAYDYI
+535 KVYDYI

-620 FIQQNPQQLAKNPK
+620 FIQQNSQQLAKNPK

-640 CPVEFMSYNQN
+640 CPVEFVPYNQN

-685 YAICMRDSKGKI
+685 YVICLRDDKGKI
-697 IKNQFKKEVKK
+697 IKNQLRKEVKK
-708 YNEAT
+708 YNEVT
-713 GELKIVGLEDV
+713 GELNIAGIEG
-724 AVNFITAHKSKGLEA
+724 VNITFITAHKSKGLEA

-783 YVALTRTKNKVYL
+783 YVTLTRTKNKVYL
-796 MVSEN
+796 MGSEN

-883 RRRGRYGEFLGCTNY
+883 RRHGRYGEFLGCTNY
-898 PDCKQTLDLYKDLDV
+898 PDCKQILDLYKDLDV

>member
-1 MAGVT
+1 MAGAVA
-6 ALLFIIAIFIAV
+6 ALLLFVGIVIIIKFLQTQ
-18 KIFRVHKL
+18 KL
-26 REAEKYHNPKFLKHL
+26 REVEKYQDLAFLKNLH
-41 QNIDEFLAQ
+41 NIDDFLEQ
-50 TDGFDDYITWKN
+50 ISHFNDYVTWKK
-62 RDEILKKYEKTH
+62 RDEILKKYEETSD
-74 NFFQGKSKYYK
+74 FFRGKSKFYK
-85 KQPRVRRFND
+85 KQSRVRQFNGL
-95 TYENFAEFIKNYNR
+95 YENFAEFIKNYNQ

-116 QLNRDFFDNIEGKS
+116 QLNCEFFRDIEGKS
-130 LDDQQRQAIIT
+130 LDNQQCQAIIT

-165 YLVEKRNV
+165 YLIEKKNI
-173 DPSKILLLSFTRKT
+173 DPEKILLLSFTRKT
-187 VEELNQRLH
+187 VEELNERLR
-196 NLGLKTKATTFHKLG
+196 NLRLKTQATTFHKLG
-211 YDCIKYFQKNP
+211 YDYIKHFQKNP

-228 NLLYQTIKQFL
+228 NLLHQTIKQFL

-274 EKLDIKNGIDF
+274 EKLDVKNGIDF

-318 EELIIANFLFLNGV
+318 EELMIANFLFLNGV
-332 NYEYEKPYPHGDHM
+332 NYEYEKPYPHGDH
-346 YMYRPDFYLTDY
+346 MYRPDFYLTDY

-399 TKLLETYSWYNRD
+399 TKLLEMYSWYNRD

-423 EKSGVVFQPLSEQEV
+423 EKSGVVFQPLSEQEI

-468 LAAGRLRQFIK
+468 FTANGLRKFMED
-479 NSETDN
+479 SETDDQFMN
-485 KFLNARQN
+485 VRQQ
-493 LFLDFTLPILEKYNS
+493 LFLDFALPIIEKYNA
-508 ALSSRS
+508 ALSARG

-555 LITEIRQQSGAR
+555 LITEIRQCSGAR

-586 SLFSDFGKFVG
+586 SLFSGFSKFVG

-634 STKELD
+634 STKKLD
-640 CPVEFMSYNQN
+640 CPVEFVPYNQN

-685 YAICMRDSKGKI
+685 YVICQRDNRGKI
-697 IKNQFKKEVKK
+697 IKNQLRKEVKK
-708 YNEAT
+708 YNEVT
-713 GELKIVGLEDV
+713 GELDIAGIEG
-724 AVNFITAHKSKGLEA
+724 VNITFITAHKSKGLEA

-769 APEACR
+769 TPEACR

-840 KNSQTGKNF
+840 KNSQMGKNF

-883 RRRGRYGEFLGCTNY
+883 RRHGRYGEFLGCTNY
-898 PDCKQTLDLYKDLDV
+898 PECKHTLQLS
-913 KNKI
+913 N

>member
-1 MAGVT
+1 MAGAAA
-6 ALLFIIAIFIAV
+6 ALLLFAVIVIIIKF
-18 KIFRVHKL
+18 FQTQKL
-26 REAEKYHNPKFLKHL
+26 REVEKYQDQAFLKNLHK
-41 QNIDEFLAQ
+41 I
-50 TDGFDDYITWKN
+50 DGFLEQINHFNDYITWKK
-62 RDEILKKYEKTH
+62 RDEILKKYEETSY
-74 NFFQGKSKYYK
+74 FFQGKSKFYK
-85 KQPRVRRFND
+85 KQPRVRQFND
-95 TYENFAEFIKNYNR
+95 TYENFAEFIKNYNQE
-109 KYVAAQK
+109 YVTAQK

-173 DPSKILLLSFTRKT
+173 NPSKILLLSFTRKT
-187 VEELNQRLH
+187 VEELNQRLR

-211 YDCIKYFQKNP
+211 YDYIKQFQKNP
-222 PAVANE
+222 PAVAND

-298 SRRISKNK
+298 SQRITKNK

-346 YMYRPDFYLTDY
+346 YRPDFYLTDY
-358 DIWLEHFGIDKHGR
+358 DIWLEHFGVDKQGR
-372 AKWLS
+372 ARWLT
-377 EFQEKQYIKNMHK
+377 EFQEKQYLKSMHK

-423 EKSGVVFQPLSEQEV
+423 EKSGVVFQPLSEQEI
-438 YHKIIKQDSSFGAE
+438 YDKIIKQDSSFGAE

-468 LAAGRLRQFIK
+468 LAADGLRKFMED
-479 NSETDN
+479 SETDDQ
-485 KFLNARQN
+485 FMNARRQ
-493 LFLDFTLPILEKYNS
+493 LFLGFALPIIEKYNAVLS
-508 ALSSRS
+508 ARG

-525 ANLVQQKGAA
+525 ANLVQQKGIA

-555 LITEIRQQSGAR
+555 LITEIRQRSGAR

-634 STKELD
+634 SSKQLD
-640 CPVEFMSYNQN
+640 CPVEFAAHDQN
-651 NAFAVLVDQI
+651 NAFSVLVEQI
-661 RQIARNYGKDKRI
+661 RQIVAEYGVGQQI

-685 YAICMRDSKGKI
+685 YVICLRDNKGKI
-697 IKNQFKKEVKK
+697 IKNQLRKEVKK

-713 GELKIVGLEDV
+713 GELNIAGLEG
-724 AVNFITAHKSKGLEA
+724 VNITFITAHKSKGLEA

-801 ESLFAKEIKQYS
+801 ESLFAKEIKRYS

-823 ADLVNC
+823 SELVNC
-829 PWCKTGRLVIR
+829 PWCKTGRLIIR
-840 KNSQTGKNF
+840 QNSQTGKSF
-849 VGCSHYPNCNQS
+849 VGCSHYPHCSQS
-861 YNNIE
+861 YNNVE
-866 ILSKPILCPAC
+866 ILSKPILCSSC
-877 QSGFLV
+877 RSGFLV
-883 RRRGRYGEFLGCTNY
+883 RRRGKYGEFLGCTNY
-898 PDCKQTLDLYKDLDV
+898 PECKQTLQLS
-913 KNKI
+913 N

>member
-6 ALLFIIAIFIAV
+6 ALLFIIAIFIVV
-18 KIFRVHKL
+18 KIFRVHRL

-41 QNIDEFLAQ
+41 QNIDKFLAQ

-62 RDEILKKYEKTH
+62 RDEILKKYEETSD
-74 NFFQGKSKYYK
+74 FFRGKSKFYK

-95 TYENFAEFIKNYNR
+95 TYENFAGFIKNYNR
-109 KYVAAQK
+109 EYVAVQK

-165 YLVEKRNV
+165 YLVEKRNI

-187 VEELNQRLH
+187 VEELNQRLR

-211 YDCIKYFQKNP
+211 YDYIKQFQKNP

-239 KNDILHHDS
+239 KNDILHHDF

-274 EKLDIKNGIDF
+274 EKLDVKNGIDF

-298 SRRISKNK
+298 SQRISKNK
-306 LDTFSGE
+306 LDIFSGE

-318 EELIIANFLFLNGV
+318 EELIVANFLFLNGV

-346 YMYRPDFYLTDY
+346 YRPDFYLTDY
-358 DIWLEHFGIDKHGR
+358 NIWLEHFGVDKQGHAR
-372 AKWLS
+372 WLT
-377 EFQEKQYIKNMHK
+377 EFQEKQYLDDMRK
-390 KRAKHHLYR
+390 KRAKHKLYR

-423 EKSGVVFQPLSEQEV
+423 EKSGVTFQPLSEQEV

-468 LAAGRLRQFIK
+468 LAANGLRKFMED
-479 NSETDN
+479 SETDDQ
-485 KFLNARQN
+485 FMNARRQ
-493 LFLDFTLPILEKYNS
+493 LFLGFTLPIIEKYNAVLS
-508 ALSSRS
+508 ARG

-520 MINQA
+520 MINWA
-525 ANLVQQKGAA
+525 AKLVQQKGAA

-555 LITEIRQQSGAR
+555 LITEIRQRSGAR

-620 FIQQNPQQLAKNPK
+620 FIQQNSQQLAKNPK
-634 STKELD
+634 SSKQLD
-640 CPVEFMSYNQN
+640 CPVEFVVYGQN

-661 RQIARNYGKDKRI
+661 RQIVAEYGVGQHI

-685 YAICMRDSKGKI
+685 YVICQRDNKGKVV
-697 IKNQFKKEVKK
+697 KSQLREEVKK

-713 GELKIVGLEDV
+713 G
-724 AVNFITAHKSKGLEA
+724 A
-739 DNVIVLNLKNDLYGF
+739 DTYWL
-754 PNKLT
+754 
-759 DDPIISLLLS
+759 
-769 APEACR
+769 
-775 FAEERRLF
+775 
-783 YVALTRTKNKVYL
+783 
-796 MVSEN
+796 
-801 ESLFAKEIKQYS
+801 
-813 NYLIQGRYGE
+813 
-823 ADLVNC
+823 
-829 PWCKTGRLVIR
+829 
-840 KNSQTGKNF
+840 
-849 VGCSHYPNCNQS
+849 
-861 YNNIE
+861 
-866 ILSKPILCPAC
+866 
-877 QSGFLV
+877 
-883 RRRGRYGEFLGCTNY
+883 
-898 PDCKQTLDLYKDLDV
+898 
-913 KNKI
+913 

>member
-1 MAGVT
+1 MAGAAAV
-6 ALLFIIAIFIAV
+6 LLFMAAIIIIIKFFQTQ
-18 KIFRVHKL
+18 KS
-26 REAEKYHNPKFLKHL
+26 REVEKYQDPAFLKNL
-41 QNIDEFLAQ
+41 RKIDDFLEQIAH
-50 TDGFDDYITWKN
+50 FNDYITWKK
-62 RDEILKKYEKTH
+62 RDEILKKYQETSD
-74 NFFQGKSKYYK
+74 FFRGKSKFYK
-85 KQPRVRRFND
+85 KQPCVRRFND

-165 YLVEKRNV
+165 YLVEKRNI

-187 VEELNQRLH
+187 VEELNERLR
-196 NLGLKTKATTFHKLG
+196 NLGMKTKATTFHKLG
-211 YDCIKYFQKNP
+211 YDYIKHFQKNP

-228 NLLYQTIKQFL
+228 NLLHQTIKQFL

-298 SRRISKNK
+298 SRRISKDK

-318 EELIIANFLFLNGV
+318 EELMIANFLFLNGV
-332 NYEYEKPYPHGDHM
+332 NYEYEKPYPHGDH
-346 YMYRPDFYLTDY
+346 MYRPDFYLTDY

-390 KRAKHHLYR
+390 KRAKHRLCR

-423 EKSGVVFQPLSEQEV
+423 EKSGVTFQPLSEQEI
-438 YHKIIKQDSSFGAE
+438 YHKIIRQDSSFGAE

-468 LAAGRLRQFIK
+468 LTIDGLRKFIED
-479 NSETDN
+479 SETDN
-485 KFLNARQN
+485 KFLDARRQ
-493 LFLDFTLPILEKYNS
+493 LFLDFALPIIEKYNAVLS
-508 ALSSRS
+508 ARG

-525 ANLVQQKGAA
+525 ANLVRQKGAA
-535 KAYDYI
+535 KVYDYI

-555 LITEIRQQSGAR
+555 LITEIRQRSGAR

-620 FIQQNPQQLAKNPK
+620 FIQQNSQQLAKNPK
-634 STKELD
+634 SSKQLD
-640 CPVEFMSYNQN
+640 YPVEFAAPDQN
-651 NAFAVLVDQI
+651 NAFAVLVEQI
-661 RQIARNYGKDKRI
+661 CQIVAEGGAEQHI

-685 YAICMRDSKGKI
+685 YVICQRNNEGKV
-697 IKNQFKKEVKK
+697 IKNQLRKEVKK
-708 YNEAT
+708 YNEVT
-713 GELKIVGLEDV
+713 GELNIAGLEG
-724 AVNFITAHKSKGLEA
+724 VNITFITAHKSKGLEA

-783 YVALTRTKNKVYL
+783 YVTLTRTKNKVYL

-801 ESLFAKEIKQYS
+801 ESLFTKEIKQYS

-898 PDCKQTLDLYKDLDV
+898 PDCKQTLDLDKDLDA

>member
-6 ALLFIIAIFIAV
+6 ALLFIIAIFIVV
-18 KIFRVHKL
+18 KIFRVHRL

-50 TDGFDDYITWKN
+50 TDSFDDYITWKN

-85 KQPRVRRFND
+85 KEPRVRQFNGL
-95 TYENFAEFIKNYNR
+95 YENFAEFIKSYNQ

-130 LDDQQRQAIIT
+130 LDDQQQQAIIT

-165 YLVEKRNV
+165 YLIEKKNI
-173 DPSKILLLSFTRKT
+173 DPEKILLLSFTRKT
-187 VEELNQRLH
+187 VEELNDRLR
-196 NLGLKTKATTFHKLG
+196 NLRLKTQATTFHKLG
-211 YDCIKYFQKNP
+211 YDYIKHFQKKP

-228 NLLYQTIKQFL
+228 NLLHQTIKQFL
-239 KNDILHHDS
+239 KNNILHHDS

-318 EELIIANFLFLNGV
+318 EELMIANFLFLNGV

-346 YMYRPDFYLTDY
+346 YRPDFYLTDY
-358 DIWLEHFGIDKHGR
+358 DIWLEHFGVDQYGR

-390 KRAKHHLYR
+390 KRVKHRLCR

-423 EKSGVVFQPLSEQEV
+423 EKSGVTFQPLSEQEI

-452 IISLITSFINL
+452 IVSLITSFINL

-479 NSETDN
+479 NSETNN
-485 KFLNARQN
+485 KFLSARQN

-520 MINQA
+520 MINWA
-525 ANLVQQKGAA
+525 AKLVQQKGVIQD
-535 KAYDYI
+535 YDYI

-708 YNEAT
+708 YNEVT
-713 GELKIVGLEDV
+713 GELSIAGLEG
-724 AVNFITAHKSKGLEA
+724 VNITFITAHKSKGLEA

-840 KNSQTGKNF
+840 KNSQMGKNF

-866 ILSKPILCPAC
+866 ILSRPILCSAC

-883 RRRGRYGEFLGCTNY
+883 RRCGRYGEFLGCTNY
-898 PDCKQTLDLYKDLDV
+898 PDCKQTLDLDKDLDA

>member
-6 ALLFIIAIFIAV
+6 ALLFIIAIFIVV
-18 KIFRVHKL
+18 KIFRVHRL

-62 RDEILKKYEKTH
+62 RDEILKKYEETSD
-74 NFFQGKSKYYK
+74 FFRGKSKFYK

-109 KYVAAQK
+109 EYVAAQK
-116 QLNRDFFDNIEGKS
+116 QLNRGFFDNIEGKS
-130 LDDQQRQAIIT
+130 LDDQQQQAIIT

-165 YLVEKRNV
+165 YLIEKKNI
-173 DPSKILLLSFTRKT
+173 DPEKILLLSFTRKT
-187 VEELNQRLH
+187 VEELNERLR
-196 NLGLKTKATTFHKLG
+196 NLRLKTQATTFHKLG
-211 YDCIKYFQKNP
+211 YDYIKHFQKNP

-228 NLLYQTIKQFL
+228 NLLHQTIKQFL

-274 EKLDIKNGIDF
+274 EKLDVKNGIDF

-318 EELIIANFLFLNGV
+318 EELMIANFLFLNGV
-332 NYEYEKPYPHGDHM
+332 NYEYEKPYPHGDH
-346 YMYRPDFYLTDY
+346 MYRPDFYLTDY

-399 TKLLETYSWYNRD
+399 TKLLEMYSWYNRD

-423 EKSGVVFQPLSEQEV
+423 EKSGVVFQPLSEQEI

-468 LAAGRLRQFIK
+468 FTANGLRKFMED
-479 NSETDN
+479 SETDDQFMN
-485 KFLNARQN
+485 VRQQ
-493 LFLDFTLPILEKYNS
+493 LFLDFALPIIEKYNA
-508 ALSSRS
+508 ALSARG

-555 LITEIRQQSGAR
+555 LITEIRQCSGAR

-586 SLFSDFGKFVG
+586 SLFSGFGKFVG
-597 EHEKLFIE
+597 KHEKLFIE

-634 STKELD
+634 SSKQLD
-640 CPVEFMSYNQN
+640 CPVEFVAHDQN
-651 NAFAVLVDQI
+651 NAFSVLVEQI
-661 RQIARNYGKDKRI
+661 RQIVAECGVGQHI

-685 YAICMRDSKGKI
+685 YMICQRDNKGKV
-697 IKNQFKKEVKK
+697 IKNQLREEVKK
-708 YNEAT
+708 YNETT
-713 GELKIVGLEDV
+713 GALILTGFENVDIR
-724 AVNFITAHKSKGLEA
+724 FITVHKSKGLEA

-796 MVSEN
+796 LTPEN
-801 ESLFAKEIKQYS
+801 ESLFTKEIKRYS
-813 NYLIQGRYGE
+813 NYLVQGCYGE
-823 ADLVNC
+823 SELVNC
-829 PWCKTGRLVIR
+829 PWCKTGRLIIR
-840 KNSQTGKNF
+840 QNSQTGKSF
-849 VGCSHYPNCNQS
+849 VGCSHYPHCSQS
-861 YNNIE
+861 YNNVE
-866 ILSKPILCPAC
+866 ILSKPILCSSC
-877 QSGFLV
+877 RSGFLV
-883 RRRGRYGEFLGCTNY
+883 RRRGKYGEFLGCTNY
-898 PDCKQTLDLYKDLDV
+898 PECKQTLQLS
-913 KNKI
+913 N

>member
-26 REAEKYHNPKFLKHL
+26 REAEKYHNSKFLKHL
-41 QNIDEFLAQ
+41 QDIDEFLAQ
-50 TDGFDDYITWKN
+50 TDSFDDYITWKN
-62 RDEILKKYEKTH
+62 RDKILKKHEETSD
-74 NFFQGKSKYYK
+74 FFRGKSKFYK
-85 KQPRVRRFND
+85 KQPRIRRFND

-165 YLVEKRNV
+165 YLVEKRNI

-211 YDCIKYFQKNP
+211 YDYIKHFQKNP

-228 NLLYQTIKQFL
+228 NLLHQTIKQFL

-318 EELIIANFLFLNGV
+318 EELMIANFLFLNGV
-332 NYEYEKPYPHGDHM
+332 NYEYEKSYPHGDH
-346 YMYRPDFYLTDY
+346 MYRPDFYLTDY
-358 DIWLEHFGIDKHGR
+358 DIWLEHFGVDKQGCAR
-372 AKWLS
+372 WLT
-377 EFQEKQYIKNMHK
+377 EFQEKQYLKSMHK

-412 NILLDKLREML
+412 NVLLDKLREML
-423 EKSGVVFQPLSEQEV
+423 EKSGVTFQPLSEQEV

-468 LAAGRLRQFIK
+468 LTADGLRKFME

-485 KFLNARQN
+485 QFMNVRRQ
-493 LFLDFTLPILEKYNS
+493 LFLDFTLPIIEKYNAVLS
-508 ALSSRS
+508 ARG

-555 LITEIRQQSGAR
+555 LITEIRQRSGAR

-605 RTYRNSQQLIDISAK
+605 RTYRNSHQLIDISAK

-634 STKELD
+634 SSKQLD
-640 CPVEFMSYNQN
+640 CPVEFVAYDQN
-651 NAFAVLVDQI
+651 NAFAVLVEQI
-661 RQIARNYGKDKRI
+661 RQIVAECGVGQHI

-685 YAICMRDSKGKI
+685 YVICLRDNKGKV
-697 IKNQFKKEVKK
+697 IKDQLREEVKK
-708 YNEAT
+708 YNETT
-713 GELKIVGLEDV
+713 GALILTGFENVDIK
-724 AVNFITAHKSKGLEA
+724 FITVHKSKGLEA

-796 MVSEN
+796 LTPEN
-801 ESLFAKEIKQYS
+801 ESLFTKEIKRYS
-813 NYLIQGRYGE
+813 NYLVQGRYGE
-823 ADLVNC
+823 SELVSC
-829 PWCKTGRLVIR
+829 PWCKTGRLIIR
-840 KNSQTGKNF
+840 QNSQTGKNF
-849 VGCSHYPNCNQS
+849 VGCSHYPHCSQS
-861 YNNIE
+861 YNNVE
-866 ILSKPILCPAC
+866 ILSKPILCSSC
-877 QSGFLV
+877 RSGFLV
-883 RRRGRYGEFLGCTNY
+883 RRRGKYGEFLGCTNY
-898 PDCKQTLDLYKDLDV
+898 PECKQTLQLS
-913 KNKI
+913 N

>member
-1 MAGVT
+1 MAGAAAV
-6 ALLFIIAIFIAV
+6 LLFMAAIIIIIKFFQTQ
-18 KIFRVHKL
+18 KS
-26 REAEKYHNPKFLKHL
+26 REVEKYQDPAFLKNL
-41 QNIDEFLAQ
+41 RKIDDFLEQIAH
-50 TDGFDDYITWKN
+50 FNDYITWKK
-62 RDEILKKYEKTH
+62 RDEILKKYQETSD
-74 NFFQGKSKYYK
+74 FFRGKSKFYK
-85 KQPRVRRFND
+85 KQPRIRRFND

-165 YLVEKRNV
+165 YLVEKRNI

-187 VEELNQRLH
+187 VEELNERLR
-196 NLGLKTKATTFHKLG
+196 NLGMKTKATTFHKLG
-211 YDCIKYFQKNP
+211 YDYIKHFQKNP

-228 NLLYQTIKQFL
+228 NLLHQTIKQFL

-298 SRRISKNK
+298 SRRISKDK

-318 EELIIANFLFLNGV
+318 EELMIANFLFLNGV
-332 NYEYEKPYPHGDHM
+332 NYEYEKPYPHGDH
-346 YMYRPDFYLTDY
+346 MYRPDFYLTDY

-390 KRAKHHLYR
+390 KRAKHRLCR

-423 EKSGVVFQPLSEQEV
+423 EKSGVTFQPLSEQEI
-438 YHKIIKQDSSFGAE
+438 YHKIIRQDSSFGAE

-468 LAAGRLRQFIK
+468 LTIDGLRKFIED
-479 NSETDN
+479 SETDN
-485 KFLNARQN
+485 KFLDARRQ
-493 LFLDFTLPILEKYNS
+493 LFLDFALPIIEKYNAVLS
-508 ALSSRS
+508 ARG

-525 ANLVQQKGAA
+525 ANLVRQKGAA
-535 KAYDYI
+535 KVYDYI

-555 LITEIRQQSGAR
+555 LITEIRQRSGAR

-620 FIQQNPQQLAKNPK
+620 FIQQNSQQLAKNPK
-634 STKELD
+634 SSKQLD
-640 CPVEFMSYNQN
+640 YPVEFAAPDQN
-651 NAFAVLVDQI
+651 NAFAVLVEQI
-661 RQIARNYGKDKRI
+661 CQIVAEGGAEQHI

-685 YAICMRDSKGKI
+685 YVICQRNNEGKV
-697 IKNQFKKEVKK
+697 IKNQLRKEVKK
-708 YNEAT
+708 YNEVT
-713 GELKIVGLEDV
+713 GELNIAGLEG
-724 AVNFITAHKSKGLEA
+724 VNITFITAHKSKGLEA

-783 YVALTRTKNKVYL
+783 YVTLTRTKNKVYL

-801 ESLFAKEIKQYS
+801 ESLFTKEIKQYS

-898 PDCKQTLDLYKDLDV
+898 PDCKQTLDLDKDLDA

>member
-1 MAGVT
+1 MAGAVVV
-6 ALLFIIAIFIAV
+6 LLFLAAIVIIIKFFQTRKA
-18 KIFRVHKL
+18 
-26 REAEKYHNPKFLKHL
+26 REIEKYQDPAFLKNL
-41 QNIDEFLAQ
+41 RKIDDFLEQIAH
-50 TDGFDDYITWKN
+50 FNDYITWKK
-62 RDEILKKYEKTH
+62 RDEILKKYEETSD
-74 NFFQGKSKYYK
+74 FFRGESKFYK
-85 KQPRVRRFND
+85 KQPRVRRFYN
-95 TYENFAEFIKNYNR
+95 TYENFAEFIKNYNWG
-109 KYVAAQK
+109 YVAAQK

-130 LDDQQRQAIIT
+130 LDDQQQQAIII

-165 YLVEKRNV
+165 YLIEKKNI
-173 DPSKILLLSFTRKT
+173 DPEKILLLSFTRKT
-187 VEELNQRLH
+187 VEELNQRLC
-196 NLGLKTKATTFHKLG
+196 NLGLKTQATTFHKLG
-211 YDCIKYFQKNP
+211 YDYIKHFQKNP

-228 NLLYQTIKQFL
+228 NLLHQTIKQFL
-239 KNDILHHDS
+239 KNDIKNNDS

-274 EKLDIKNGIDF
+274 EKLDVKNGIDF

-318 EELIIANFLFLNGV
+318 EELMIANFLFLNGV
-332 NYEYEKPYPHGDHM
+332 NYEYEKPYPHGDH
-346 YMYRPDFYLTDY
+346 MYRPDFYLTDY

-377 EFQEKQYIKNMHK
+377 EFQEKQYLKSMHK

-423 EKSGVVFQPLSEQEV
+423 EKSGVTFQPLSEQEV

-468 LAAGRLRQFIK
+468 LAADGLQKFIEDSGIDNQFL
-479 NSETDN
+479 S
-485 KFLNARQN
+485 ARQQ
-493 LFLDFTLPILEKYNS
+493 LFLDFALPIIEKYNA
-508 ALSSRS
+508 ALSARG

-525 ANLVQQKGAA
+525 ANLVRQKGIA
-535 KAYDYI
+535 KVYDYI

-555 LITEIRQQSGAR
+555 LITEIRQRSGAR

-597 EHEKLFIE
+597 GHEKLFIE

-620 FIQQNPQQLAKNPK
+620 FIQQNSQQLAKNPK
-634 STKELD
+634 SSKQLD
-640 CPVEFMSYNQN
+640 CPVEFVVYGQN

-661 RQIARNYGKDKRI
+661 RQIVAECGVGQHI

-685 YAICMRDSKGKI
+685 YVICQRDSKGKV
-697 IKNQFKKEVKK
+697 IKNQLRKEVKK

-713 GELKIVGLEDV
+713 GELNIAGLEG
-724 AVNFITAHKSKGLEA
+724 VNITFITAHKSKGLEA

-840 KNSQTGKNF
+840 KNSQTGKSF
-849 VGCSHYPNCNQS
+849 VGCSHYPHCSQS
-861 YNNIE
+861 YNNVE
-866 ILSKPILCPAC
+866 ILSKPILCSSC
-877 QSGFLV
+877 RSGFLV
-883 RRRGRYGEFLGCTNY
+883 RRRGKYGEFLGCTNY
-898 PDCKQTLDLYKDLDV
+898 PECKQTLQLS
-913 KNKI
+913 N

>member
-1 MAGVT
+1 MAGAT
-6 ALLFIIAIFIAV
+6 IALLFLAAIVIIIKFFQIQKA
-18 KIFRVHKL
+18 
-26 REAEKYHNPKFLKHL
+26 REVEKYQDPAFLKNL
-41 QNIDEFLAQ
+41 RKIDDFLEQIAH
-50 TDGFDDYITWKN
+50 FNDYITWKK
-62 RDEILKKYEKTH
+62 RDEILKKYEKTSD
-74 NFFQGKSKYYK
+74 FFRGKSKFYK

-95 TYENFAEFIKNYNR
+95 MYENFAVFIKNYNR
-109 KYVAAQK
+109 EYVAAQK
-116 QLNRDFFDNIEGKS
+116 QLNRGFFDNIEGKS
-130 LDDQQRQAIIT
+130 LDDQQQQAIIT

-165 YLVEKRNV
+165 YLIEKKNI
-173 DPSKILLLSFTRKT
+173 DPEKILLLSFTRKT
-187 VEELNQRLH
+187 VEELNERLR
-196 NLGLKTKATTFHKLG
+196 NLRLKTQATTFHKLG
-211 YDCIKYFQKNP
+211 YDYIKHFQKKP

-228 NLLYQTIKQFL
+228 NLLHQTIKQFL

-274 EKLDIKNGIDF
+274 EKLDVKNGIDF

-298 SRRISKNK
+298 SQRISKNK
-306 LDTFSGE
+306 LDIFSGE
-313 RVKSV
+313 RIKSV
-318 EELIIANFLFLNGV
+318 EELMIANFLFLNGV
-332 NYEYEKPYPHGDHM
+332 NYEYEKPYPHGDH
-346 YMYRPDFYLTDY
+346 MYRPDFYLTDY

-377 EFQEKQYIKNMHK
+377 EFQEKQYITNMHK
-390 KRAKHHLYR
+390 KRAKHRLCR

-423 EKSGVVFQPLSEQEV
+423 EKSGVTFQPLSEQEI

-468 LAAGRLRQFIK
+468 LAADGLRKFMED
-479 NSETDN
+479 SGTDN
-485 KFLNARQN
+485 QFLSARRQ
-493 LFLDFTLPILEKYNS
+493 LFLDFALPIIEKYNAVLS
-508 ALSSRS
+508 ARG

-634 STKELD
+634 SSKQLD
-640 CPVEFMSYNQN
+640 CPVEFVLYNQN
-651 NAFAVLVDQI
+651 DAFAVLVDQI
-661 RQIARNYGKDKRI
+661 RQITCNYGKDKRI

-685 YAICMRDSKGKI
+685 YVICLRDDKGKV
-697 IKNQFKKEVKK
+697 IKNQLRKEVKK
-708 YNEAT
+708 YNEVT
-713 GELKIVGLEDV
+713 GELSIAGLEG
-724 AVNFITAHKSKGLEA
+724 VNITFITAHKSKGLEA

-775 FAEERRLF
+775 FADERRLF

-840 KNSQTGKNF
+840 KNSQMGKNF

-866 ILSKPILCPAC
+866 ILSRPILCSAC

-883 RRRGRYGEFLGCTNY
+883 RRCGRYGEFLGCTNY
-898 PDCKQTLDLYKDLDV
+898 PDCKQTLDLDKDLDA

>member
-1 MAGVT
+1 MAGAVVV
-6 ALLFIIAIFIAV
+6 LLFLAAIVIIIKF
-18 KIFRVHKL
+18 FQTQKL
-26 REAEKYHNPKFLKHL
+26 REIEKYQDPAFLKNLHK
-41 QNIDEFLAQ
+41 I
-50 TDGFDDYITWKN
+50 DGFLEQINHFNDYVTWKK
-62 RDEILKKYEKTH
+62 RDEILKKYQETSD
-74 NFFQGKSKYYK
+74 FFRGKSKFYK

-109 KYVAAQK
+109 EYVAAQK

-165 YLVEKRNV
+165 YLVEKRNI

-187 VEELNQRLH
+187 VEELNQRLR

-211 YDCIKYFQKNP
+211 YDYIKYFQKNP

-298 SRRISKNK
+298 SQRISKNK

-318 EELIIANFLFLNGV
+318 EELMIANFLFLNGV
-332 NYEYEKPYPHGDHM
+332 NYEYEKPYPHGDH
-346 YMYRPDFYLTDY
+346 MYRPDFYLTDY

-377 EFQEKQYIKNMHK
+377 DFQEKQYIKNMHK
-390 KRAKHHLYR
+390 KRVKHRLCR

-423 EKSGVVFQPLSEQEV
+423 EKSGVVFQPLSEQEI
-438 YHKIIKQDSSFGAE
+438 YDKIIKQDSSFGAE

-468 LAAGRLRQFIK
+468 LTANGLQKFIED
-479 NSETDN
+479 SGTDN
-485 KFLNARQN
+485 QFLSARRQ
-493 LFLDFTLPILEKYNS
+493 LFLDFALPIIEKYNAVLS
-508 ALSSRS
+508 ARG

-555 LITEIRQQSGAR
+555 LITEIRQRSGAR

-634 STKELD
+634 SSKQLD
-640 CPVEFMSYNQN
+640 CPVEFAAHDQN
-651 NAFAVLVDQI
+651 NTFSVLVEQI
-661 RQIARNYGKDKRI
+661 RQIVAEYGVGQHI

-685 YAICMRDSKGKI
+685 YVICQRDNKGKV
-697 IKNQFKKEVKK
+697 IKDQLREEVKR

-713 GELKIVGLEDV
+713 GALILTGFEDV
-724 AVNFITAHKSKGLEA
+724 DIKFITVHKSKGLEA

-796 MVSEN
+796 LTPEN
-801 ESLFAKEIKQYS
+801 ESLFTKEIKRYS

-823 ADLVNC
+823 SELVNC
-829 PWCKTGRLVIR
+829 PWCKTGRLIIR
-840 KNSQTGKNF
+840 QNSQTGKSF
-849 VGCSHYPNCNQS
+849 VGCSNYPHCIQS
-861 YNNIE
+861 YNNVE
-866 ILSKPILCPAC
+866 ILSKPILCPSC
-877 QSGFLV
+877 RSGFLV
-883 RRRGRYGEFLGCTNY
+883 RRRGKYGEFLGCTNY
-898 PDCKQTLDLYKDLDV
+898 PECKQTLQSS
-913 KNKI
+913 N

>member
-1 MAGVT
+1 MMAGAAA
-6 ALLFIIAIFIAV
+6 ALLLFAIIVITIKFFQTQ
-18 KIFRVHKL
+18 KS
-26 REAEKYHNPKFLKHL
+26 REIEKYQDLAFLKNL
-41 QNIDEFLAQ
+41 RKIDEFLEQ
-50 TDGFDDYITWKN
+50 INHFNDYITWKN

-85 KQPRVRRFND
+85 KQPCVRRFND

-109 KYVAAQK
+109 EYVAAQK

-165 YLVEKRNV
+165 YLVEKGNI
-173 DPSKILLLSFTRKT
+173 DSSKILLLSFTRKT
-187 VEELNQRLH
+187 VEELNQRLR

-211 YDCIKYFQKNP
+211 YDYIKHFQKNP

-228 NLLYQTIKQFL
+228 NLLHQTIKQFL
-239 KNDILHHDS
+239 KNDILRHDS

-318 EELIIANFLFLNGV
+318 EELMIANFLFLNGV

-346 YMYRPDFYLTDY
+346 YRPDFYLTDY
-358 DIWLEHFGIDKHGR
+358 DIWLEHFGIDRHGR

-377 EFQEKQYIKNMHK
+377 EFQEKQYLKSMHK

-399 TKLLETYSWYNRD
+399 TKLLETYSWYNCD
-412 NILLDKLREML
+412 NTLLDKLREML
-423 EKSGVVFQPLSEQEV
+423 EKSGVTFQPLSEQEV

-468 LAAGRLRQFIK
+468 FTANGLRKFMED
-479 NSETDN
+479 SETDN
-485 KFLNARQN
+485 QFMNVRRQ
-493 LFLDFTLPILEKYNS
+493 LFLDFALPIIEKYN
-508 ALSSRS
+508 AVLLARG

-525 ANLVQQKGAA
+525 ANLVQRKGAA

-555 LITEIRQQSGAR
+555 LITEIRQRSGAR

-605 RTYRNSQQLIDISAK
+605 RTYRNSQQLINISAK

-634 STKELD
+634 SSKQLD
-640 CPVEFMSYNQN
+640 CPMEFVVYDQN
-651 NAFAVLVDQI
+651 NASTVLVEQI
-661 RQIARNYGKDKRI
+661 RQIVAECGVGQHI

-685 YAICMRDSKGKI
+685 YVICQRDDKGKV
-697 IKNQFKKEVKK
+697 IKDQLREEVKK

-713 GELKIVGLEDV
+713 GELNIAGLEG
-724 AVNFITAHKSKGLEA
+724 VNITFITAHKSKGLEA

-759 DDPIISLLLS
+759 GDPIISLLLS

-796 MVSEN
+796 LTPEN
-801 ESLFAKEIKQYS
+801 ESLFTKEIKRYS
-813 NYLIQGRYGE
+813 NYLVQGRYGE
-823 ADLVNC
+823 SELVNC
-829 PWCKTGRLVIR
+829 PWCKTGRLIIR
-840 KNSQTGKNF
+840 QNSQTGKSF
-849 VGCSHYPNCNQS
+849 VGCSHYPHCSQS
-861 YNNIE
+861 YNNVE
-866 ILSKPILCPAC
+866 ILSKPILCSSC
-877 QSGFLV
+877 RSGFLV
-883 RRRGRYGEFLGCTNY
+883 RRRGKYGEFLGCTNY
-898 PDCKQTLDLYKDLDV
+898 PECKHTLQLS
-913 KNKI
+913 N

>member
-1 MAGVT
+1 MAGVAV
-6 ALLFIIAIFIAV
+6 ALLFLAAIVIIIKFFQTQKA
-18 KIFRVHKL
+18 
-26 REAEKYHNPKFLKHL
+26 REVEKYQDPAFLKNL
-41 QNIDEFLAQ
+41 RKIDEFLEQ
-50 TDGFDDYITWKN
+50 INHFNDYITWKK
-62 RDEILKKYEKTH
+62 RDEILKKYEETSD
-74 NFFQGKSKYYK
+74 FFRGKSKFYK

-109 KYVAAQK
+109 EYVAAQK

-165 YLVEKRNV
+165 YLIEKKNI
-173 DPSKILLLSFTRKT
+173 DPEKILLLSFTRKT

-318 EELIIANFLFLNGV
+318 EELMIANFLFLNGV
-332 NYEYEKPYPHGDHM
+332 NYEYEKPYPHGDH
-346 YMYRPDFYLTDY
+346 MYRPDFYLTDY

-390 KRAKHHLYR
+390 KRVKHRLCR

-423 EKSGVVFQPLSEQEV
+423 EKSGVVFQPLSEQEI

-468 LAAGRLRQFIK
+468 LAADGLRKFMED
-479 NSETDN
+479 SGTDN
-485 KFLNARQN
+485 QFLSARRQ
-493 LFLDFTLPILEKYNS
+493 LFLDFALPIIEKYNAVLS
-508 ALSSRS
+508 ARG

-525 ANLVQQKGAA
+525 ANLVRQKGAA

-555 LITEIRQQSGAR
+555 LITEIRQRSGAR

-634 STKELD
+634 SSKQLD
-640 CPVEFMSYNQN
+640 CPMEFVAYDQN
-651 NAFAVLVDQI
+651 NAFSVLVKQI
-661 RQIARNYGKDKRI
+661 RQIVAECGAEQQI

-685 YAICMRDSKGKI
+685 YVICQRDNKGKV
-697 IKNQFKKEVKK
+697 IKNQLRKEVKR

-713 GELKIVGLEDV
+713 GALILAGFENVDIK
-724 AVNFITAHKSKGLEA
+724 FITVHKSKGLEA

-783 YVALTRTKNKVYL
+783 YVALTRTRNKVYL
-796 MVSEN
+796 LTPEN
-801 ESLFAKEIKQYS
+801 ESLFTKEIKRYS
-813 NYLIQGRYGE
+813 NYLVQGRYGE
-823 ADLVNC
+823 SELVSC
-829 PWCKTGRLVIR
+829 PWCKTGRLIIR
-840 KNSQTGKNF
+840 QNGQTGKNF
-849 VGCSHYPNCNQS
+849 VGCSHYPHCSQL
-861 YNNIE
+861 YNNVE
-866 ILSKPILCPAC
+866 ILSKPILCPSC
-877 QSGFLV
+877 RSGFLV
-883 RRRGRYGEFLGCTNY
+883 RRRGKYGEFLGCTNY
-898 PDCKQTLDLYKDLDV
+898 PECKQTLQLS
-913 KNKI
+913 N